1 MASNWQ
7 ETYEKLKKR
16 KKALPKKPTS
26 STKKKD
32 DEDDKWFKSGAFDDG
47 YQIGDITK
55 TILGTAGD
63 VAVGAVKGIGNLAE
77 GVLDLGTYAASE
89 VADLF
94 GNEEAAERI
103 KKQGQ
108 KTLVNDWLE
117 PLENKVDKNSL
128 LGGRADNITQGL
140 GYVGGILLTGG
151 LGAGAGLGKVGTTA
165 LTTGLTGVSSMG
177 SGMSEAYQ
185 GGATDKE
192 AATFGA
198 IAGLA
203 EAGTELLFGGLGK
216 AVNAKGLNVGL
227 SSADDMLAKKI
238 SSKFSNQIA
247 KNFAE
252 YGVKAGA
259 EGLEEVMS
267 GFIQGVGKY
276 YTYQTEQDGFNLKQI
291 IKDENLLDQFIAGAV
306 TSGIAQSG
314 IVPGMKNGSLIE
326 ANKTGRDFVTGYT
339 QNEQA
344 VIDAEIAARTE
355 GKQLTKKQK
364 SKIEAEV
371 IEDFEKGYI
380 STDTIESTL
389 GGDTYNSLKSLR
401 DNKTNLETQIK
412 ELENKPNAEITV
424 KEMEQLKALREELKT
439 VDTNTLESKL
449 QAEMGQKIQS
459 DAYLQRS
466 YQEKAKRS
474 QEFTYETTEKD
485 SQYRKGVMESTKGK
499 LNDTTRSHE
508 TAEALV
514 KLSEDRQMQYK
525 FTNNAELRELGL
537 VPEGKTANGLYV
549 VDKDGSREIL
559 VNTDS
564 KKYIEA
570 VLVHETAHDFQTTS
584 PETYTKLQDIT
595 REFAEAQ
602 NEYSRIYSEVA
613 GMYKNVEG
621 VDINEEV
628 TSRLLEDYLGNKD
641 FINSLTTKEPSIVKK
656 IIDEIK
662 YLVKKF
668 TAGSPEARK
677 LVELQHDLE
686 KTYREAYKQTKATE
700 TTEGTKY
707 SLDNQGRELS
717 KGQIEYF
724 KDSKIRDEEG
734 NLLTLYHTTDADFN
748 EFDVNKFGL
757 NTGGKIKGIYLTDK
771 VLGNYGDK
779 VIESYVNI
787 TNPVTIDSKNITKEQ
802 FAELLKGKVS
812 ESNIEGAWRYYQ
824 NANDLNILYA
834 IQEQYRRNRN
844 YQNNQEFYDNVK
856 RITGYDGLIYSGQQY
871 YANGMVSYVAFNSN
885 QVKKV
890 DNKNPTKNPDT
901 RYSLSDNQGREL
913 SEQQIEYFKNSKVR
927 DEEGR
932 LLEVYHGTKTKG
944 INIFNYD
951 PNRQTGTDFGKAYYF
966 TTDYI
971 KAKGYQYDADAD
983 PRVKEH
989 QSQER
994 AARKK
999 MVDAGFTEKAR
1010 NEYVEWLD
1018 THSIIDIIDN
1028 EQDIIKRVD
1037 EIGGETKKLY
1047 LNLTN
1052 PLEVDANGEYYHK
1065 VYPEYFKTARAN
1077 GNDGIIVK
1085 NVIDNPRGEHRPID
1099 VYIAFNENQI
1109 KNVDNLNPTT
1119 DKDIRYSLSEDGKLV
1134 DNKGNDITLEASD
1147 TGTHG
1152 TLMAIH
1158 NLSVEKL
1165 RGILELGGFPVPSIA
1180 ITNPD
1185 IVNHNQFG
1193 NISVLFDKNTIDPLD
1208 RRNEV
1213 YDRDV
1218 WSPTFPQ
1225 VDYEL
1230 NDDAID
1236 TVAKNLGIEDW
1247 KMKDYA
1253 EDNSKIE
1260 YLVDRLIRDE
1270 AVITKYIIDN
1280 ELDYEIAYKESKLKR
1295 SYHGNEDV
1303 QKWINDNDIT
1313 LDKLAKN
1320 KDLRNKYLDI
1330 IQIDKDGELYKT
1342 LENSLEWYGDDGI
1355 KNPWLK
1361 SLENDLKVIK
1371 GEMKLQPE
1379 IDEWKTEKNKKDV
1392 AIKNGIEEYLK
1403 EQVKAIYGEK
1413 GIRNDKE
1420 YLTPSGNRRSFWQLH
1435 DEYNLEN
1442 IVDNLTSQDTKG
1454 SQQGFGTG
1462 FGHIQSQMANRFNSI
1477 EDIKNAENRLVDM
1490 SETNE
1495 KLVEI
1500 RTKLEQDLDVLADK
1514 SGSDWGGLDLASELV
1529 ADFAK
1534 GKHDIASF
1542 RKLLKNYYQTF
1553 NGVTD
1558 TDIQNIIDDLQT
1570 LKEIPTD
1577 YFEAKPQR
1585 AVGLNEA
1592 QAIVIPNN
1600 VDAEFKQQ
1608 LQDAGLKYYEY
1619 DPTIE
1624 GDRQRVINQFDDLK
1638 FSLSNESDI
1647 APTSTRNQTAAQD
1660 IRLQVEEAIA
1670 PLQEEI
1676 TQLKQ
1681 ELQNITDI
1689 DYAPAPQEVVE
1700 AQDRE
1705 AFNTLDDADSPQ
1717 QVEDFAPIGEQVT
1730 PTDSL
1735 FDTRDYEEVGSKK
1748 VNAYQYDNPEVR
1760 PYFQT
1765 AAREMLTD
1773 LQNSTRGERFI
1784 IGDNTQLGDND
1795 YYYSGTKRATTEDIA
1810 ELLDGMDGKYKYTY
1824 ADIEKGLRAIIEDNG
1839 AENNAVSKRIE
1850 FYLDK
1855 RLREGYTDIDGYEIP
1870 ADTEYL
1876 DMLRAKGITDYY
1888 NNIPLGE
1895 APVSNVNKPVDN
1907 VSNNEIAPT
1916 KLKVSE
1922 AIRPAPD
1929 KDTHGHR
1936 LIRVKTD
1943 AELQTETNEEI
1954 AKILT
1959 EEPKVENNRN
1969 KRKWA
1974 ILKANVLDKGIV
1986 FEDVALKHKNRE
1998 LMGKWDYTLTAEARG
2013 QNVIGN
2019 GHYEYDPYSKT
2030 QRQVSKSLN
2039 DIRAEVDNTGLTS
2052 EFYEYIYHKHNVD
2065 RMRLEGRY
2073 EGMENKPVFG
2083 YNVTAEDSQ
2092 QVVNKYES
2100 QHPEF
2105 ITFAQDVYDY
2115 LDADR
2120 QVLVDNGVISQETA
2134 DLWKSMYPHYVPIRR
2149 AGHTG
2154 SSINVPLDTGRT
2166 GVNAPIKKATGGNK
2180 DILPLFDTMASRT
2193 LQTYRATAK
2202 NSFGVELKNT
2212 IGTTINSQATNID
2225 EVIDSVDAQEELLQE
2240 GKNGQK
2246 PTFTVFENGEKVT
2259 FEITEDMYDALKPLD
2274 SSSILSK
2281 TYGLPSNISG
2291 FHRGVLTQYN
2301 PVFMLTNAIKDS
2313 QDILINSQ
2321 HAAKTYAKVPEAT
2334 AQLISKGYW
2343 YQEYMNNGGEHN
2355 SYFDSV
2361 DNTFT
2366 TENKGLKKVLD
2377 LPPLKQIAQMNDFVE
2392 RIPRLAEYIASREAG
2407 RSIEVSMLDAARVTT
2422 NFKAGGNLTKFLNRN
2437 GATFLNASVQGAM
2450 QQVRNI
2456 REANAN
2462 GIRGWANLATKF
2474 AIAGLPAILLNS
2486 LIWDDDE
2493 EYEELSDYVKQN
2505 YYIVSKT
2512 EDGTFIRIPKGRTV
2526 AVIQEGVR
2534 QMQNLATG
2542 DDEADLK
2549 TFLDLFITNL
2559 APNNPIDNN
2568 VLSPIVQ
2575 VAKNETW
2582 YGEDLVPTRLQD
2594 LPAAEQYDESTDSF
2608 SRWLG
2613 EMTNFSPVKI
2623 NYLLDQYTGGVG
2635 DVVLPMMTPEA
2646 KSDADTFG
2654 EQMLAPLK
2662 SKFTANATMNNQN
2675 VADFYDTSEKL
2686 TTEAKKSTATD
2697 EDVLR
2702 NKYINS
2708 VKAEMNELYAE
2719 KREIQNSDLSNSEK
2733 YNRVLEVQKQINELS
2748 KEALNEYK
2756 NVDIY
2761 SNYATAGDRQYR
2773 LTDEGEWQKINDKQ
2787 LEKQDNVTSTLG
2799 ISPNDYWSNKEEY
2812 DYAYENPSKYALAN
2826 AISDYST
2833 FRELS
2838 SELYDIKAD
2847 KDENGKSISGSRK
2860 EKVFDYINNL
2870 DLDFEQKVMLAKLEY
2885 PSYDEYN
2892 YEIIEY
2898 LNNRED
2904 INYEQMVS
2912 ILTELGFTVKKDG
2925 TITWD

>member
-77 GVLDLGTYAASE
+77 GVLDLGTYAASG

-94 GNEEAAERI
+94 GNEEAAEKI
-103 KKQGQ
+103 KRQGQ

-165 LTTGLTGVSSMG
+165 LTTGLTGVSGMG

-216 AVNAKGLNVGL
+216 AVNAKGLSVGL

-326 ANKTGRDFVTGYT
+326 ANKAGRDFVTGYT

-371 IEDFEKGYI
+371 IEDFKKGYI

-412 ELENKPNAEITV
+412 ELESKPNAEITV

-439 VDTNTLESKL
+439 VDTNTLETKL

-641 FINSLTTKEPSIVKK
+641 FINSLTTKEPNIVQK
-656 IIDEIK
+656 IINEIK

-677 LVELQHDLE
+677 LVELQHTLE
-686 KTYREAYKQTKATE
+686 ETYKEAYKQTKATD
-700 TTEGTKY
+700 TKKGTKY

-724 KDSKIRDEEG
+724 KDSKVRDEKG
-734 NLLTLYHTTDADFN
+734 NLLTVYHGTPNGGFNIYDTGMLGNTSGASDTSLGFHLTDNKELGELFSTIVN
-748 EFDVNKFGL
+748 ERIENQAKQEIYEKYGISENEIL
-757 NTGGKIKGIYLTDK
+757 PPEMQKKIKNEIYERAEEIVNQSGEVKEHYIDIKKPLSYFADYGISKQQLADDLVYAATGSYD
-771 VLGNYGDK
+771 
-779 VIESYVNI
+779 IED
-787 TNPVTIDSKNITKEQ
+787 TIDIYDDNMDFLT
-802 FAELLKGKVS
+802 
-812 ESNIEGAWRYYQ
+812 
-824 NANDLNILYA
+824 A
-834 IQEQYRRNRN
+834 IQ
-844 YQNNQEFYDNVK
+844 QNFDNARQEFKYELSRPEAIQ
-856 RITGYDGLIYSGQQY
+856 RIKEMGYDGLILPITDTDKTSIENKKGNEYI
-871 YANGMVSYVAFNSN
+871 VFNS
-885 QVKKV
+885 
-890 DNKNPTKNPDT
+890 
-901 RYSLSDNQGREL
+901 
-913 SEQQIEYFKNSKVR
+913 
-927 DEEGR
+927 
-932 LLEVYHGTKTKG
+932 
-944 INIFNYD
+944 
-951 PNRQTGTDFGKAYYF
+951 
-966 TTDYI
+966 
-971 KAKGYQYDADAD
+971 
-983 PRVKEH
+983 
-989 QSQER
+989 
-994 AARKK
+994 
-999 MVDAGFTEKAR
+999 
-1010 NEYVEWLD
+1010 
-1018 THSIIDIIDN
+1018 
-1028 EQDIIKRVD
+1028 
-1037 EIGGETKKLY
+1037 
-1047 LNLTN
+1047 
-1052 PLEVDANGEYYHK
+1052 
-1065 VYPEYFKTARAN
+1065 
-1077 GNDGIIVK
+1077 
-1085 NVIDNPRGEHRPID
+1085 
-1099 VYIAFNENQI
+1099 NQI

-1119 DKDIRYSLSEDGKLV
+1119 DKDIRYSLSEDSEGNELKPNVIKWAENSKARDSEGHLKV
-1134 DNKGNDITLEASD
+1134 LYHGTATGEFTVFDKSKANPEGDWGAGFYLTDSDFDVETNYEGGGADFDNKVARLAEQIEQEKDIPYEDAEIEAKQQLYKGSYKITSYVKIENPAIVGETYIFDRDTYAKNYNIEDYDSEEDFDYDVDQLISDDIDTAIWAIEREYDFWNGTDEIRNVLWEEAYNGGIEIQHLKDRLNELSLETDEGFVANDVARIIIESLGYDGIIDPTVSTKWNMTMDSD
-1147 TGTHG
+1147 TTHY
-1152 TLMAIH
+1152 IVFKP
-1158 NLSVEKL
+1158 NQIKN
-1165 RGILELGGFPVPSIA
+1165 
-1180 ITNPD
+1180 ITNE
-1185 IVNHNQFG
+1185 N
-1193 NISVLFDKNTIDPLD
+1193 
-1208 RRNEV
+1208 
-1213 YDRDV
+1213 
-1218 WSPTFPQ
+1218 PT
-1225 VDYEL
+1225 E
-1230 NDDAID
+1230 NDDIRYSLSED
-1236 TVAKNLGIEDW
+1236 TQYDYQSLRPKVRGGWTIEKIQKQLKQESSSRASSKEFAKYTDINELMDNIYYHGSISSHDNLKAGSTLPENARTGGYGEEYHSISLSKSRNIASNFASMGQSGTVTPVLLKKGANVIEMPNIEDSIEL
-1247 KMKDYA
+1247 
-1253 EDNSKIE
+1253 EDMLPQLWEQKVDAVKIGDWDIE
-1260 YLVDRLIRDE
+1260 KTGYGEQEI
-1270 AVITKYIIDN
+1270 VILNPRAIATIGKGTTYFKNYGKPKFANLNQQEIID
-1280 ELDYEIAYKESKLKR
+1280 LVK
-1295 SYHGNEDV
+1295 
-1303 QKWINDNDIT
+1303 
-1313 LDKLAKN
+1313 
-1320 KDLRNKYLDI
+1320 KY
-1330 IQIDKDGELYKT
+1330 
-1342 LENSLEWYGDDGI
+1342 N
-1355 KNPWLK
+1355 
-1361 SLENDLKVIK
+1361 
-1371 GEMKLQPE
+1371 
-1379 IDEWKTEKNKKDV
+1379 
-1392 AIKNGIEEYLK
+1392 
-1403 EQVKAIYGEK
+1403 
-1413 GIRNDKE
+1413 
-1420 YLTPSGNRRSFWQLH
+1420 
-1435 DEYNLEN
+1435 
-1442 IVDNLTSQDTKG
+1442 
-1454 SQQGFGTG
+1454 
-1462 FGHIQSQMANRFNSI
+1462 QSS
-1477 EDIKNAENRLVDM
+1477 
-1490 SETNE
+1490 
-1495 KLVEI
+1495 
-1500 RTKLEQDLDVLADK
+1500 
-1514 SGSDWGGLDLASELV
+1514 
-1529 ADFAK
+1529 
-1534 GKHDIASF
+1534 
-1542 RKLLKNYYQTF
+1542 
-1553 NGVTD
+1553 
-1558 TDIQNIIDDLQT
+1558 IDDLEYRIEQ
-1570 LKEIPTD
+1570 LKNREGIFAR
-1577 YFEAKPQR
+1577 YEGR
-1585 AVGLNEA
+1585 
-1592 QAIVIPNN
+1592 
-1600 VDAEFKQQ
+1600 DAEAEQQ
-1608 LQDAGLKYYEY
+1608 LQVYQRQLEEVYRR
-1619 DPTIE
+1619 IE
-1624 GDRQRVINQFDDLK
+1624 QEEKTLFNTDY
-1638 FSLSNESDI
+1638 SLSNESDI

-1689 DYAPAPQEVVE
+1689 DYSPAPQEVVE

-1855 RLREGYTDIDGYEIP
+1855 RLREGYTDIDGYKIP

-1929 KDTHGHR
+1929 KDTRGYR
-1936 LIRVKTD
+1936 LVRVKTD
-1943 AELQTETNEEI
+1943 AEIATETNEEI

-1998 LMGKWDYTLTAEARG
+1998 LMGKWDYTLTSEARG

-2697 EDVLR
+2697 EDILR

-2870 DLDFEQKVMLAKLEY
+2870 DLDFEQRVMLAKLEY
-2885 PSYDEYN
+2885 PSYNEYN

>member
-16 KKALPKKPTS
+16 KKAY

-77 GVLDLGTYAASE
+77 GVLDLGTYAASG

-103 KKQGQ
+103 KKRGQ
-108 KTLVNDWLE
+108 ETLVNDWLE
-117 PLENKVDKNSL
+117 PLENKVDRNSL
-128 LGGRADNITQGL
+128 LGNKADNITQGL

-151 LGAGAGLGKVGTTA
+151 LGAGAGLGTAGTTA
-165 LTTGLTGVSSMG
+165 LTTGLTGISGMG

-216 AVNAKGLNVGL
+216 AVNAKGLSVGL

-291 IKDENLLDQFIAGAV
+291 IEDENLLDQFIAGAV

-314 IVPGMKNGSLIE
+314 VVPGMKNGSLIE
-326 ANKTGRDFVTGYT
+326 ANKAGRDFVTGYT

-412 ELENKPNAEITV
+412 ELESKPNAEITV
-424 KEMEQLKALREELKT
+424 KEMEQLKALREELKK

-602 NEYSRIYSEVA
+602 NEYSRIYSEVT

-668 TAGSPEARK
+668 TAGSPESRK

-707 SLDNQGRELS
+707 SLDNQERELS

-724 KDSKIRDEEG
+724 KDSKVRDEKG
-734 NLLTLYHTTDADFN
+734 NLLTVYHGTPNGGFNIYDTGMLGNTSGASDTSLGFHLTDNKELGELFSTIVN
-748 EFDVNKFGL
+748 ERIENQAKQEIYEKYGISENEIL
-757 NTGGKIKGIYLTDK
+757 PPEMQKKIKNEIYERAEEIVNQSGEVKEHYIDIKKPLSYFADYGISEQQLADDLVYAATGSYD
-771 VLGNYGDK
+771 
-779 VIESYVNI
+779 IED
-787 TNPVTIDSKNITKEQ
+787 TIDIYDDNMDFLT
-802 FAELLKGKVS
+802 
-812 ESNIEGAWRYYQ
+812 
-824 NANDLNILYA
+824 A
-834 IQEQYRRNRN
+834 IQ
-844 YQNNQEFYDNVK
+844 QNFDNARQEFKYELSRPEAIQ
-856 RITGYDGLIYSGQQY
+856 RIKEMGYDGLILPITDTDKTSIENKKGNEYI
-871 YANGMVSYVAFNSN
+871 VFNS
-885 QVKKV
+885 
-890 DNKNPTKNPDT
+890 
-901 RYSLSDNQGREL
+901 
-913 SEQQIEYFKNSKVR
+913 
-927 DEEGR
+927 
-932 LLEVYHGTKTKG
+932 
-944 INIFNYD
+944 
-951 PNRQTGTDFGKAYYF
+951 
-966 TTDYI
+966 
-971 KAKGYQYDADAD
+971 
-983 PRVKEH
+983 
-989 QSQER
+989 
-994 AARKK
+994 
-999 MVDAGFTEKAR
+999 
-1010 NEYVEWLD
+1010 
-1018 THSIIDIIDN
+1018 
-1028 EQDIIKRVD
+1028 
-1037 EIGGETKKLY
+1037 
-1047 LNLTN
+1047 
-1052 PLEVDANGEYYHK
+1052 
-1065 VYPEYFKTARAN
+1065 
-1077 GNDGIIVK
+1077 
-1085 NVIDNPRGEHRPID
+1085 
-1099 VYIAFNENQI
+1099 NQI

-1158 NLSVEKL
+1158 NLSTEKL
-1165 RGILELGGFPVPSIA
+1165 KGILELGGFPVPSIA
-1180 ITNPD
+1180 VTNPNL
-1185 IVNHNQFG
+1185 VNHNQFG
-1193 NISVLFDKNTIDPLD
+1193 NISVLFDKNTIDPSNKY
-1208 RRNEV
+1208 NEV

-1295 SYHGNEDV
+1295 SYHENEDV

-1514 SGSDWGGLDLASELV
+1514 SDSDWGGLDLASELV

-1534 GKHDIASF
+1534 GNHDIASF

-1558 TDIQNIIDDLQT
+1558 TDIQNIIDDLQA
-1570 LKEIPTD
+1570 LREIPTD

-1585 AVGLNEA
+1585 AVGLDEV
-1592 QAIVIPNN
+1592 QAIVIPNTT
-1600 VDAEFKQQ
+1600 DAEFKQQ
-1608 LQDAGLKYYEY
+1608 LQDSGLKYYEY
-1619 DPTIE
+1619 DPNIE

-1689 DYAPAPQEVVE
+1689 DYSPAPQEVVE

-1855 RLREGYTDIDGYEIP
+1855 RLREGYTDIDGYKIP

-1929 KDTHGHR
+1929 KDTHGYR
-1936 LIRVKTD
+1936 LVRVKTD
-1943 AELQTETNEEI
+1943 AEMQTETNEEI

-1998 LMGKWDYTLTAEARG
+1998 LMGKWDYTLTSEARG

-2334 AQLISKGYW
+2334 AQLINKGYW

-2392 RIPRLAEYIASREAG
+2392 KIPRLAEYIASREAG

-2613 EMTNFSPVKI
+2613 KMTNFSPVKI

-2870 DLDFEQKVMLAKLEY
+2870 DLDFEQRVMLAKLEY

>member
-77 GVLDLGTYAASE
+77 GVLDLGTYAASG

-94 GNEEAAERI
+94 GNEEAAEKI
-103 KKQGQ
+103 KKRGQ
-108 KTLVNDWLE
+108 ETLVNDWLE

-128 LGGRADNITQGL
+128 LGGKADNITQGL

-151 LGAGAGLGKVGTTA
+151 LGAGAGLGTAGTTA
-165 LTTGLTGVSSMG
+165 LTTGLTGISGMG

-192 AATFGA
+192 AVTFGA

-216 AVNAKGLNVGL
+216 AVNAKGLSVGL

-291 IKDENLLDQFIAGAV
+291 IEDENLLDQFIAGAV

-314 IVPGMKNGSLIE
+314 VVPGMKNGSLIE
-326 ANKTGRDFVTGYT
+326 ANKAGRDFVTGYT

-412 ELENKPNAEITV
+412 ELESKPNAEITV

-439 VDTNTLESKL
+439 VDTNTLETKL

-549 VDKDGSREIL
+549 IDKDGSREIL

-613 GMYKNVEG
+613 GMYKNVDG

-641 FINSLTTKEPSIVKK
+641 FINSLTTKEPNIVQK
-656 IIDEIK
+656 IINEIK

-771 VLGNYGDK
+771 ALGVYGDK

-871 YANGMVSYVAFNSN
+871 YTNGMVSYVAFNSN
-885 QVKKV
+885 QVKRV
-890 DNKNPTKNPDT
+890 DNQNPTKNPDV
-901 RYSLSDNQGREL
+901 RYSLSNQDNQGRTL
-913 SEQQIEYFKNSKVR
+913 SKEQIEYFKNSKVR
-927 DEEGR
+927 DEKGN
-932 LLEVYHGTKTKG
+932 LLTVYHGTPNGGFNIYDRGMLGNTSGASDTSLGFHLTDNKELGELFSTIVNERIENQAKQEIYEKYG
-944 INIFNYD
+944 ISENEIL
-951 PNRQTGTDFGKAYYF
+951 PPEMQKK
-966 TTDYI
+966 I
-971 KAKGYQYDADAD
+971 KNEIYERAEEIVNQSGE
-983 PRVKEH
+983 VKEH
-989 QSQER
+989 YIDIKKPLSYFADYGISEQQLADDLVYAATGSYDIEDTIDIYDDNMDFLTAIQQNFDNARQEFKYELSR
-994 AARKK
+994 PEAIQRIKEMGYDGLILPITDTDKTSIENKK
-999 MVDAGFTEKAR
+999 G
-1010 NEYVEWLD
+1010 NEY
-1018 THSIIDIIDN
+1018 
-1028 EQDIIKRVD
+1028 
-1037 EIGGETKKLY
+1037 
-1047 LNLTN
+1047 
-1052 PLEVDANGEYYHK
+1052 
-1065 VYPEYFKTARAN
+1065 
-1077 GNDGIIVK
+1077 IV
-1085 NVIDNPRGEHRPID
+1085 
-1099 VYIAFNENQI
+1099 FNSNQI
-1109 KNVDNLNPTT
+1109 KNVDNLNPT
-1119 DKDIRYSLSEDGKLV
+1119 DNPDVRYSLSDNQEERISKLQNEYELLDKTREVTFDERDALREELNKLIRSENYKNASSKFMEMVKSGLSPDEISKTQEYQLMAEEEKIRKKLKEYDVDIKVMTEDMTRLSEMIEKEEKSHRNPKTAVKQAKEFFGLTN
-1134 DNKGNDITLEASD
+1134 DFREAGYLLQDGTLLDFSGRSQGSRTYGRRTLDHREINEIGYDMNEFIELGNIRMKPESSGFELSKPLTKEQKSIIRDYLDTLDDDIMIDITKEGKVLYDSAVYKK
-1147 TGTHG
+1147 GTQ
-1152 TLMAIH
+1152 A
-1158 NLSVEKL
+1158 
-1165 RGILELGGFPVPSIA
+1165 
-1180 ITNPD
+1180 
-1185 IVNHNQFG
+1185 
-1193 NISVLFDKNTIDPLD
+1193 
-1208 RRNEV
+1208 
-1213 YDRDV
+1213 
-1218 WSPTFPQ
+1218 
-1225 VDYEL
+1225 
-1230 NDDAID
+1230 
-1236 TVAKNLGIEDW
+1236 
-1247 KMKDYA
+1247 
-1253 EDNSKIE
+1253 SKIFN
-1260 YLVDRLIRDE
+1260 D
-1270 AVITKYIIDN
+1270 
-1280 ELDYEIAYKESKLKR
+1280 LDY
-1295 SYHGNEDV
+1295 
-1303 QKWINDNDIT
+1303 
-1313 LDKLAKN
+1313 
-1320 KDLRNKYLDI
+1320 
-1330 IQIDKDGELYKT
+1330 
-1342 LENSLEWYGDDGI
+1342 
-1355 KNPWLK
+1355 
-1361 SLENDLKVIK
+1361 
-1371 GEMKLQPE
+1371 
-1379 IDEWKTEKNKKDV
+1379 
-1392 AIKNGIEEYLK
+1392 
-1403 EQVKAIYGEK
+1403 
-1413 GIRNDKE
+1413 
-1420 YLTPSGNRRSFWQLH
+1420 
-1435 DEYNLEN
+1435 
-1442 IVDNLTSQDTKG
+1442 
-1454 SQQGFGTG
+1454 
-1462 FGHIQSQMANRFNSI
+1462 
-1477 EDIKNAENRLVDM
+1477 
-1490 SETNE
+1490 
-1495 KLVEI
+1495 
-1500 RTKLEQDLDVLADK
+1500 
-1514 SGSDWGGLDLASELV
+1514 
-1529 ADFAK
+1529 
-1534 GKHDIASF
+1534 
-1542 RKLLKNYYQTF
+1542 
-1553 NGVTD
+1553 
-1558 TDIQNIIDDLQT
+1558 
-1570 LKEIPTD
+1570 
-1577 YFEAKPQR
+1577 YFENGKFPKQS
-1585 AVGLNEA
+1585 EFA
-1592 QAIVIPNN
+1592 Q
-1600 VDAEFKQQ
+1600 FR
-1608 LQDAGLKYYEY
+1608 Y
-1619 DPTIE
+1619 
-1624 GDRQRVINQFDDLK
+1624 
-1638 FSLSNESDI
+1638 SLSKETDI

-1660 IRLQVEEAIA
+1660 IRLEEIA
-1670 PLQEEI
+1670 PVEKSPLLAEKSPLA
-1676 TQLKQ
+1676 TV
-1681 ELQNITDI
+1681 QNTTDI
-1689 DYAPAPQEVVE
+1689 DYAPATQEVVE
-1700 AQDRE
+1700 QQSRE

-1735 FDTRDYEEVGSKK
+1735 FDTRDYEEVGNKK

-1929 KDTHGHR
+1929 KDTHGYR
-1936 LIRVKTD
+1936 LVRVKTD
-1943 AELQTETNEEI
+1943 AEMQAETNEEI

-1998 LMGKWDYTLTAEARG
+1998 LMGKWDYTLTSEARG

-2377 LPPLKQIAQMNDFVE
+2377 LPPLKQIAQMNNFVE

-2623 NYLLDQYTGGVG
+2623 NYLLDQYTGGIG

-2826 AISDYST
+2826 AISDYYT

-2870 DLDFEQKVMLAKLEY
+2870 DLDFEQRVMLAKLEY
-2885 PSYDEYN
+2885 PSYNEYN

-2925 TITWD
+2925 TIVWD

>member
-16 KKALPKKPTS
+16 KKALPKKSTS

-77 GVLDLGTYAASE
+77 GVLDLGTYAASG

-94 GNEEAAERI
+94 GNEEAAEKI
-103 KKQGQ
+103 KKRGQ
-108 KTLVNDWLE
+108 ETLVNDWLE
-117 PLENKVDKNSL
+117 PLENKVDRNSL
-128 LGGRADNITQGL
+128 LGNKADNITQGL

-151 LGAGAGLGKVGTTA
+151 LGAGAGLGTAGTTA
-165 LTTGLTGVSSMG
+165 LTTGLTGISGMG

-216 AVNAKGLNVGL
+216 AVNATGLSVGL

-291 IKDENLLDQFIAGAV
+291 IEDENLLDQFIAGAV

-314 IVPGMKNGSLIE
+314 VVPGMKNGSLIE
-326 ANKTGRDFVTGYT
+326 ANKAGRDFVTGYT

-412 ELENKPNAEITV
+412 ELESKPNAEITV

-525 FTNNAELRELGL
+525 FTNNAELRKLGL
-537 VPEGKTANGLYV
+537 VPEDKTANGLYV

-613 GMYKNVEG
+613 GMYKNFEG

-656 IIDEIK
+656 IINEIK

-677 LVELQHDLE
+677 LVELQHGLE

-724 KDSKIRDEEG
+724 KDSKVRDEKG
-734 NLLTLYHTTDADFN
+734 NLLTVYHGTPNGGFNIYDTGMLGNTSGASDTSLGFHLTDNKELGELFSTIVN
-748 EFDVNKFGL
+748 ERIENQAKQEIYKKYGISENEIL
-757 NTGGKIKGIYLTDK
+757 PPEMQKKIKNEIYERAEEIVNQSGEVKEHYIDIKKPLSYFADYGISEQQLADDLVYAATGSYD
-771 VLGNYGDK
+771 
-779 VIESYVNI
+779 IED
-787 TNPVTIDSKNITKEQ
+787 TIDIYDDNMDFLT
-802 FAELLKGKVS
+802 
-812 ESNIEGAWRYYQ
+812 
-824 NANDLNILYA
+824 A
-834 IQEQYRRNRN
+834 IQ
-844 YQNNQEFYDNVK
+844 QNFDNARQEFKYELSRPEAIQ
-856 RITGYDGLIYSGQQY
+856 RIKEMGYDGLILPITDTDKTSIENKKGNEYI
-871 YANGMVSYVAFNSN
+871 VFNS
-885 QVKKV
+885 
-890 DNKNPTKNPDT
+890 
-901 RYSLSDNQGREL
+901 
-913 SEQQIEYFKNSKVR
+913 
-927 DEEGR
+927 
-932 LLEVYHGTKTKG
+932 
-944 INIFNYD
+944 
-951 PNRQTGTDFGKAYYF
+951 
-966 TTDYI
+966 
-971 KAKGYQYDADAD
+971 
-983 PRVKEH
+983 
-989 QSQER
+989 
-994 AARKK
+994 
-999 MVDAGFTEKAR
+999 
-1010 NEYVEWLD
+1010 
-1018 THSIIDIIDN
+1018 
-1028 EQDIIKRVD
+1028 
-1037 EIGGETKKLY
+1037 
-1047 LNLTN
+1047 
-1052 PLEVDANGEYYHK
+1052 
-1065 VYPEYFKTARAN
+1065 
-1077 GNDGIIVK
+1077 
-1085 NVIDNPRGEHRPID
+1085 
-1099 VYIAFNENQI
+1099 NQI

-1152 TLMAIH
+1152 NLLAIH
-1158 NLSVEKL
+1158 GLSATNLKNVL
-1165 RGILELGGFPVPSIA
+1165 ALGGFPVPSIG
-1180 ITNPD
+1180 ITQSNNASV
-1185 IVNHNQFG
+1185 IEEFG
-1193 NISVLFDKNTIDPLD
+1193 GSEGITVVFDKSTIDPKTKT
-1208 RRNEV
+1208 NEV
-1213 YDRDV
+1213 YSNDV
-1218 WSPTFPQ
+1218 YSKTIPQAYQRVDNKALKKVINEFSPYESEYGSLNKHDYSKSSLESIVDDLSYSSAVKAKFLDDSGYGIEKVYKDWKSRIWELSPETLEEFNNNHPELKDISYYDIPSDEIVSRYGKDVKEAIIKDWQRKNVPQ
-1225 VDYEL
+1225 
-1230 NDDAID
+1230 DAID
-1236 TVAKNLGIEDW
+1236 IMFSDKEMSFRDVDQFFSDRNDFNHYYNGKKEIDMYATRDNIDKAVKEHQEEFNQWLTNKFESLYGEKYFENEKGRKYDFTLENLTSYMKKGNTKAQQKGMFDTFGVGQAKASASRKFKTLDQIRTESQN
-1247 KMKDYA
+1247 
-1253 EDNSKIE
+1253 
-1260 YLVDRLIRDE
+1260 LVDAETYNERRNAFEEIDDDVRTEIGNERISNGEGVFEVYSDYYMALAE
-1270 AVITKYIIDN
+1270 AVTKN
-1280 ELDYEIAYKESKLKR
+1280 VTSEQAL
-1295 SYHGNEDV
+1295 
-1303 QKWINDNDIT
+1303 NDNWF
-1313 LDKLAKN
+1313 KN
-1320 KDLRNKYLDI
+1320 VTKE
-1330 IQIDKDGELYKT
+1330 QIDKFD
-1342 LENSLEWYGDDGI
+1342 I
-1355 KNPWLK
+1355 
-1361 SLENDLKVIK
+1361 V
-1371 GEMKLQPE
+1371 
-1379 IDEWKTEKNKKDV
+1379 
-1392 AIKNGIEEYLK
+1392 K
-1403 EQVKAIYGEK
+1403 EQLKK
-1413 GIRNDKE
+1413 F
-1420 YLTPSGNRRSFWQLH
+1420 P
-1435 DEYNLEN
+1435 
-1442 IVDNLTSQDTKG
+1442 
-1454 SQQGFGTG
+1454 
-1462 FGHIQSQMANRFNSI
+1462 
-1477 EDIKNAENRLVDM
+1477 
-1490 SETNE
+1490 
-1495 KLVEI
+1495 
-1500 RTKLEQDLDVLADK
+1500 
-1514 SGSDWGGLDLASELV
+1514 
-1529 ADFAK
+1529 AK
-1534 GKHDIASF
+1534 
-1542 RKLLKNYYQTF
+1542 
-1553 NGVTD
+1553 
-1558 TDIQNIIDDLQT
+1558 
-1570 LKEIPTD
+1570 

-1585 AVGLNEA
+1585 TVGLNEIEA
-1592 QAIVIPNN
+1592 LVVPNTL
-1600 VDAEFKQQ
+1600 ETTFKQQ
-1608 LQDAGLKYYEY
+1608 LIDNGYNVIEY
-1619 DPTIE
+1619 DPSIE
-1624 GDRQRVINQFDDLK
+1624 GDRTTKLNELDDLK

-1660 IRLQVEEAIA
+1660 IKLQVEEAIA

-1689 DYAPAPQEVVE
+1689 DYSPAPQEVVE

-1929 KDTHGHR
+1929 KDTHGYR
-1936 LIRVKTD
+1936 LARVKTD
-1943 AELQTETNEEI
+1943 EEIQTETNEEI

-1998 LMGKWDYTLTAEARG
+1998 LMGKWDYTLTSEARG

-2202 NSFGVELKNT
+2202 NSFGIELKNT

-2512 EDGTFIRIPKGRTV
+2512 EDGTFIRIPKGRTI

-2870 DLDFEQKVMLAKLEY
+2870 DLDFEQRVMLAKLVY

>member
-16 KKALPKKPTS
+16 KKAF

-77 GVLDLGTYAASE
+77 GVIDLGTYAASG

-94 GNEEAAERI
+94 GNEEVAERI

-108 KTLVNDWLE
+108 ETLVNDWLE
-117 PLENKVDKNSL
+117 PLENKVDRNSL
-128 LGGRADNITQGL
+128 LGNKADNITQGL

-151 LGAGAGLGKVGTTA
+151 LGAGAGLGTAGTTA
-165 LTTGLTGVSSMG
+165 LTTGLTGISGMG

-192 AATFGA
+192 AVTFGA

-216 AVNAKGLNVGL
+216 AVNAKGLSVGL

-291 IKDENLLDQFIAGAV
+291 IEDENLLDQFIAGAV

-314 IVPGMKNGSLIE
+314 VVPGMKNGSLIE
-326 ANKTGRDFVTGYT
+326 ANKAGRDFVTGYT

-355 GKQLTKKQK
+355 GKKLTKKQK

-412 ELENKPNAEITV
+412 KLESKPNAEITV

-439 VDTNTLESKL
+439 VNTNTLETKL

-656 IIDEIK
+656 IIDEVK

-677 LVELQHDLE
+677 LLELQHDLE

-707 SLDNQGRELS
+707 SVSDANFSKSKVTDDKGNLLTLYHGTNGNFDTFENVKTEPGYWFTEDKEYASEHGKNLMEVNLNLTNPLDINTIEGEDILWDTAREVYGKQQVTEKEVLSNKVRDRLIELGYDGMIWEHSGKNTYIAFEPSQIRKINVKYSLDNQGRELS

-724 KDSKIRDEEG
+724 KDSKVRDEKG
-734 NLLTLYHTTDADFN
+734 NLLTVYHGTPNGGFNIYDTGMLGNTSGASDTSLGFHLTDNKELGELFSTIVN
-748 EFDVNKFGL
+748 ERIENQAKQEIYEKYGISENEIL
-757 NTGGKIKGIYLTDK
+757 PPEMQKKIKNEIYERAEEIVNQSGEVKEHYIDIKKPLSYFADYGISEQQLADDLVYAATGSYD
-771 VLGNYGDK
+771 
-779 VIESYVNI
+779 IED
-787 TNPVTIDSKNITKEQ
+787 TIDIYDDNMDFLT
-802 FAELLKGKVS
+802 
-812 ESNIEGAWRYYQ
+812 
-824 NANDLNILYA
+824 A
-834 IQEQYRRNRN
+834 IQ
-844 YQNNQEFYDNVK
+844 QNFDNARQEFKYELSRPEAIQ
-856 RITGYDGLIYSGQQY
+856 RIKEMGYDGLILPITDTDKTSIENKKGNEYI
-871 YANGMVSYVAFNSN
+871 VFNS
-885 QVKKV
+885 
-890 DNKNPTKNPDT
+890 
-901 RYSLSDNQGREL
+901 
-913 SEQQIEYFKNSKVR
+913 
-927 DEEGR
+927 
-932 LLEVYHGTKTKG
+932 
-944 INIFNYD
+944 
-951 PNRQTGTDFGKAYYF
+951 
-966 TTDYI
+966 
-971 KAKGYQYDADAD
+971 
-983 PRVKEH
+983 
-989 QSQER
+989 
-994 AARKK
+994 
-999 MVDAGFTEKAR
+999 
-1010 NEYVEWLD
+1010 
-1018 THSIIDIIDN
+1018 
-1028 EQDIIKRVD
+1028 
-1037 EIGGETKKLY
+1037 
-1047 LNLTN
+1047 
-1052 PLEVDANGEYYHK
+1052 
-1065 VYPEYFKTARAN
+1065 
-1077 GNDGIIVK
+1077 
-1085 NVIDNPRGEHRPID
+1085 
-1099 VYIAFNENQI
+1099 NQI
-1109 KNVDNLNPTT
+1109 KNVDNLNPT
-1119 DKDIRYSLSEDGKLV
+1119 DNPDVRYSLSDNQEERISKLQNEYELLDKTREVTFDERDALREELNKLIRSENYKNASSKFMEMVKSGLSPDEISKTQEYQLMAEEEKIRKKLKEYDVDIKVMTEDMTRISEMIEKEEKSHRNPKTAVKQAKEFFGLTN
-1134 DNKGNDITLEASD
+1134 DFREAGYLLQDGTLLDFSGRSQGSRTYGRRTLDHREINEIGYDMNEFIELGNIRMKPESSGFELSKPLTKEQKSIIRDYLDTLDDDIMIDITKEGKVLYDSAVYKK
-1147 TGTHG
+1147 GTQ
-1152 TLMAIH
+1152 A
-1158 NLSVEKL
+1158 
-1165 RGILELGGFPVPSIA
+1165 
-1180 ITNPD
+1180 
-1185 IVNHNQFG
+1185 
-1193 NISVLFDKNTIDPLD
+1193 
-1208 RRNEV
+1208 
-1213 YDRDV
+1213 
-1218 WSPTFPQ
+1218 
-1225 VDYEL
+1225 
-1230 NDDAID
+1230 
-1236 TVAKNLGIEDW
+1236 
-1247 KMKDYA
+1247 
-1253 EDNSKIE
+1253 SKIFN
-1260 YLVDRLIRDE
+1260 D
-1270 AVITKYIIDN
+1270 
-1280 ELDYEIAYKESKLKR
+1280 LDY
-1295 SYHGNEDV
+1295 
-1303 QKWINDNDIT
+1303 
-1313 LDKLAKN
+1313 
-1320 KDLRNKYLDI
+1320 
-1330 IQIDKDGELYKT
+1330 
-1342 LENSLEWYGDDGI
+1342 
-1355 KNPWLK
+1355 
-1361 SLENDLKVIK
+1361 
-1371 GEMKLQPE
+1371 
-1379 IDEWKTEKNKKDV
+1379 
-1392 AIKNGIEEYLK
+1392 
-1403 EQVKAIYGEK
+1403 
-1413 GIRNDKE
+1413 
-1420 YLTPSGNRRSFWQLH
+1420 
-1435 DEYNLEN
+1435 
-1442 IVDNLTSQDTKG
+1442 
-1454 SQQGFGTG
+1454 
-1462 FGHIQSQMANRFNSI
+1462 
-1477 EDIKNAENRLVDM
+1477 
-1490 SETNE
+1490 
-1495 KLVEI
+1495 
-1500 RTKLEQDLDVLADK
+1500 
-1514 SGSDWGGLDLASELV
+1514 
-1529 ADFAK
+1529 
-1534 GKHDIASF
+1534 
-1542 RKLLKNYYQTF
+1542 
-1553 NGVTD
+1553 
-1558 TDIQNIIDDLQT
+1558 
-1570 LKEIPTD
+1570 
-1577 YFEAKPQR
+1577 YFENGKFPKQS
-1585 AVGLNEA
+1585 EFA
-1592 QAIVIPNN
+1592 Q
-1600 VDAEFKQQ
+1600 FR
-1608 LQDAGLKYYEY
+1608 Y
-1619 DPTIE
+1619 
-1624 GDRQRVINQFDDLK
+1624 
-1638 FSLSNESDI
+1638 SLSKETDI
-1647 APTSTRNQTAAQD
+1647 APTSTPNQTAAQD
-1660 IRLQVEEAIA
+1660 IRLQVEESIA

-1689 DYAPAPQEVVE
+1689 DYSPAPQEVVE

-1810 ELLDGMDGKYKYTY
+1810 ELLDGMGGKYKYTY

-1929 KDTHGHR
+1929 KDTHGYR
-1936 LIRVKTD
+1936 LVRVKTD
-1943 AELQTETNEEI
+1943 AEMQTETNEEI

-1998 LMGKWDYTLTAEARG
+1998 LMGKWDYTLTSEARG

-2377 LPPLKQIAQMNDFVE
+2377 LPPLKQIAQMNNFVE

-2474 AIAGLPAILLNS
+2474 AIAGLPAILLNA

-2870 DLDFEQKVMLAKLEY
+2870 DLDFEQRVMLAKLEY

>member
-16 KKALPKKPTS
+16 KKAF

-77 GVLDLGTYAASE
+77 GVLDLGTYAASG

-103 KKQGQ
+103 KKRGQ
-108 KTLVNDWLE
+108 ETLVNDWLE
-117 PLENKVDKNSL
+117 PLENKVDRNSL
-128 LGGRADNITQGL
+128 LGNKADNITQGL

-151 LGAGAGLGKVGTTA
+151 LGAGAGLGTVGTTA
-165 LTTGLTGVSSMG
+165 LTTGLTGVSGMG

-203 EAGTELLFGGLGK
+203 EAGTELIFGGLGK
-216 AVNAKGLNVGL
+216 AVNATGLSVGL

-291 IKDENLLDQFIAGAV
+291 IEDENLLDQFIAGAV

-326 ANKTGRDFVTGYT
+326 ANKTGKDFVTGYT

-412 ELENKPNAEITV
+412 ELESKPNAEITV

-474 QEFTYETTEKD
+474 KEFTYETTEKD

-613 GMYKNVEG
+613 GMYKNAEG

-641 FINSLTTKEPSIVKK
+641 FINNLTTKEPSIVKK
-656 IIDEIK
+656 IIDEVK

-724 KDSKIRDEEG
+724 KDSKVRDEKG
-734 NLLTLYHTTDADFN
+734 NLLTVYHGTPNGGFNIYDTGMLGNTSGASDTSLGFHLTDNKELGELFSTIVN
-748 EFDVNKFGL
+748 ERIENQAKQEIYEKYGISENEIL
-757 NTGGKIKGIYLTDK
+757 PPEMQKKIKNEIYERAEEIVNQSGEVKEHYIDIKKPLSYFADYGISKQQLADDLVYAATGSYD
-771 VLGNYGDK
+771 
-779 VIESYVNI
+779 IED
-787 TNPVTIDSKNITKEQ
+787 TIDIYDDNMDFLT
-802 FAELLKGKVS
+802 
-812 ESNIEGAWRYYQ
+812 
-824 NANDLNILYA
+824 A
-834 IQEQYRRNRN
+834 IQ
-844 YQNNQEFYDNVK
+844 QNFDNARQEFKYELSRPEAIQ
-856 RITGYDGLIYSGQQY
+856 RIKEMGYDGLILPITDTDKTSIENKKGNEYI
-871 YANGMVSYVAFNSN
+871 VFNS
-885 QVKKV
+885 
-890 DNKNPTKNPDT
+890 
-901 RYSLSDNQGREL
+901 
-913 SEQQIEYFKNSKVR
+913 
-927 DEEGR
+927 
-932 LLEVYHGTKTKG
+932 
-944 INIFNYD
+944 
-951 PNRQTGTDFGKAYYF
+951 
-966 TTDYI
+966 
-971 KAKGYQYDADAD
+971 
-983 PRVKEH
+983 
-989 QSQER
+989 
-994 AARKK
+994 
-999 MVDAGFTEKAR
+999 
-1010 NEYVEWLD
+1010 
-1018 THSIIDIIDN
+1018 
-1028 EQDIIKRVD
+1028 
-1037 EIGGETKKLY
+1037 
-1047 LNLTN
+1047 
-1052 PLEVDANGEYYHK
+1052 
-1065 VYPEYFKTARAN
+1065 
-1077 GNDGIIVK
+1077 
-1085 NVIDNPRGEHRPID
+1085 
-1099 VYIAFNENQI
+1099 NQI

-1236 TVAKNLGIEDW
+1236 TVAENLGIEDW

-1342 LENSLEWYGDDGI
+1342 LENSLEWYGGDGI

-1514 SGSDWGGLDLASELV
+1514 SDSDWGGLDLASELV

-1534 GKHDIASF
+1534 GNHDIASF

-1553 NGVTD
+1553 GGVTD
-1558 TDIQNIIDDLQT
+1558 TDIQNIIDDLKI

-1585 AVGLNEA
+1585 AVGLDEV
-1592 QAIVIPNN
+1592 QAIVVPNTT
-1600 VDAEFKQQ
+1600 DTEFKQQ

-1689 DYAPAPQEVVE
+1689 DYSPAPQEVVE

-1929 KDTHGHR
+1929 KDTHGYR
-1936 LIRVKTD
+1936 LVRVKTD
-1943 AELQTETNEEI
+1943 AEMQTETNEEI

-1998 LMGKWDYTLTAEARG
+1998 LMGKWDYTLTSEARG

-2377 LPPLKQIAQMNDFVE
+2377 LPPLKQIAQMNNFVE

-2870 DLDFEQKVMLAKLEY
+2870 DLDFEQRVMLAKLEY

>member
-16 KKALPKKPTS
+16 KEALDAISRNDIVSTLPKKSSVSTT

-32 DEDDKWFKSGAFDDG
+32 EEERTWFDTGLFDDG
-47 YQIGDITK
+47 YDMWDITK
-55 TILGTAGD
+55 TILGTTQD
-63 VAVGAVKGIGNLAE
+63 VKENLTKGVARIG
-77 GVLDLGTYAASE
+77 
-89 VADLF
+89 
-94 GNEEAAERI
+94 
-103 KKQGQ
+103 
-108 KTLVNDWLE
+108 
-117 PLENKVDKNSL
+117 
-128 LGGRADNITQGL
+128 
-140 GYVGGILLTGG
+140 
-151 LGAGAGLGKVGTTA
+151 
-165 LTTGLTGVSSMG
+165 
-177 SGMSEAYQ
+177 
-185 GGATDKE
+185 
-192 AATFGA
+192 
-198 IAGLA
+198 
-203 EAGTELLFGGLGK
+203 
-216 AVNAKGLNVGL
+216 
-227 SSADDMLAKKI
+227 
-238 SSKFSNQIA
+238 
-247 KNFAE
+247 
-252 YGVKAGA
+252 
-259 EGLEEVMS
+259 EGLVDT
-267 GFIQGVGKY
+267 GAFLAGGVGKLF
-276 YTYQTEQDGFNLKQI
+276 GA
-291 IKDENLLDQFIAGAV
+291 DEFAEDTKKFIARDLVEEKKIGEGLSTTVSPSGHFFNIADTLLNKGEDVSVFGDKSDSLIQSAGQLAGTIGLQAVGVPWWATTGVTSFGGETQQAFQQDATYGEAGVSGLVSAAAEVLTEKLSGGISFGGKTLDDFILKPLTDKIANKTARTLINLGTDAAGEGFEELLTEVISNVGQKLTYEDDKTWGEMLTSEEAMDSYLEAIIGGAV
-306 TSGIAQSG
+306 LGGGFGTVRA
-314 IVPGMKNGSLIE
+314 
-326 ANKTGRDFVTGYT
+326 ANSIKTGRDYKTGLT
-339 QNEQA
+339 DNEQS
-344 VIDAEIAARTE
+344 VINSEIAKRTE
-355 GKQLTKKQK
+355 GKELTSKQK
-364 SKIEAEV
+364 KKIEAEV
-371 IEDFEKGYI
+371 REDLEKGYI

-389 GGDTYNSLKSLR
+389 GGDTYNTLKSTR

-424 KEMEQLKALREELKT
+424 GEMERLHSLREQLEAI
-439 VDTNTLESKL
+439 DTNTLETQL
-449 QAEMGQKIQS
+449 QSEIGTKIKS
-459 DAYLQRS
+459 DGYLQRS

-474 QEFTYETTEKD
+474 QEFTYEATEKD

-525 FTNNAELRELGL
+525 FTNNAELTKLGL

-584 PETYTKLQDIT
+584 PETYSRLQDIT

-602 NEYSRIYSEVA
+602 NEYSRVYSEVA

-621 VDINEEV
+621 VNIEEEV

-641 FINSLTTKEPSIVKK
+641 FISNLSTKEPTVVRK

-677 LVELQHDLE
+677 LVELQHKLE
-686 KTYREAYKQTKATE
+686 ETYKEAYKQTKATE

-707 SLDNQGRELS
+707 SLTDNSGRKLTKE
-717 KGQIEYF
+717 QQEYF
-724 KDSKIRDEEG
+724 KDSKARDDDG
-734 NLLTLYHTTDADFN
+734 SLTTVYHTSPNAGFTVFDGNKGEGYYRFSKYGADIAFFTDNKVMSESYARKQGTDGTYEGYLNLKNPLIVDAEGRNWNRVTTERSQEIIDRYSKLTDIEKDYLMDLASWEDSRLFASTLEDAN
-748 EFDVNKFGL
+748 RDVNTLKKTDMGEDVEALASAYKKLKGTGFKSNVTVDFYDTYMIAQEDFSPEAIEENSIRTLTTNDIVEKALEDGSYDGVIIKNVVDFGPQGGIL
-757 NTGGKIKGIYLTDK
+757 RAERKVGNDYVIFDSNQFKNADNTNPTTDK
-771 VLGNYGDK
+771 D
-779 VIESYVNI
+779 I
-787 TNPVTIDSKNITKEQ
+787 
-802 FAELLKGKVS
+802 
-812 ESNIEGAWRYYQ
+812 
-824 NANDLNILYA
+824 
-834 IQEQYRRNRN
+834 
-844 YQNNQEFYDNVK
+844 
-856 RITGYDGLIYSGQQY
+856 
-871 YANGMVSYVAFNSN
+871 
-885 QVKKV
+885 
-890 DNKNPTKNPDT
+890 
-901 RYSLSDNQGREL
+901 RYSLTDNTGREL
-913 SEQQIEYFKNSKVR
+913 SEQQIEYFKDSKVR

-1109 KNVDNLNPTT
+1109 KNVDNLNPTENP
-1119 DKDIRYSLSEDGKLV
+1119 DIRYSLSEDKKTYDVTDFLSGSNLKEKGMEIPKYIKVGPQKMLYEYDSESDQYNRVLENDNHYWGYKEPLNQYFDYYGGLFDEVEIV
-1134 DNKGNDITLEASD
+1134 DNQNPTDNPDIRYS
-1147 TGTHG
+1147 
-1152 TLMAIH
+1152 
-1158 NLSVEKL
+1158 LSVEDYGMSHRPSTDYGDGSNFEENMPDVFEHPEWYFYGGNDARAKKAYRESFEAL
-1165 RGILELGGFPVPSIA
+1165 KRVRNNPEGEITIYRATIGDTINEGDWITPSKTYAEWHNYSNLDGKGNILELKVKA
-1180 ITNPD
+1180 KD
-1185 IVNHNQFG
+1185 IRFG
-1193 NISVLFDKNTIDPLD
+1193 
-1208 RRNEV
+1208 
-1213 YDRDV
+1213 
-1218 WSPTFPQ
+1218 
-1225 VDYEL
+1225 
-1230 NDDAID
+1230 
-1236 TVAKNLGIEDW
+1236 
-1247 KMKDYA
+1247 
-1253 EDNSKIE
+1253 
-1260 YLVDRLIRDE
+1260 
-1270 AVITKYIIDN
+1270 
-1280 ELDYEIAYKESKLKR
+1280 
-1295 SYHGNEDV
+1295 
-1303 QKWINDNDIT
+1303 
-1313 LDKLAKN
+1313 
-1320 KDLRNKYLDI
+1320 
-1330 IQIDKDGELYKT
+1330 
-1342 LENSLEWYGDDGI
+1342 GDD
-1355 KNPWLK
+1355 
-1361 SLENDLKVIK
+1361 
-1371 GEMKLQPE
+1371 
-1379 IDEWKTEKNKKDV
+1379 
-1392 AIKNGIEEYLK
+1392 
-1403 EQVKAIYGEK
+1403 
-1413 GIRNDKE
+1413 
-1420 YLTPSGNRRSFWQLH
+1420 
-1435 DEYNLEN
+1435 
-1442 IVDNLTSQDTKG
+1442 
-1454 SQQGFGTG
+1454 
-1462 FGHIQSQMANRFNSI
+1462 
-1477 EDIKNAENRLVDM
+1477 
-1490 SETNE
+1490 
-1495 KLVEI
+1495 
-1500 RTKLEQDLDVLADK
+1500 
-1514 SGSDWGGLDLASELV
+1514 
-1529 ADFAK
+1529 
-1534 GKHDIASF
+1534 
-1542 RKLLKNYYQTF
+1542 
-1553 NGVTD
+1553 
-1558 TDIQNIIDDLQT
+1558 
-1570 LKEIPTD
+1570 
-1577 YFEAKPQR
+1577 
-1585 AVGLNEA
+1585 LNEFGYF
-1592 QAIVIPNN
+1592 PNGTEN
-1600 VDAEFKQQ
+1600 
-1608 LQDAGLKYYEY
+1608 
-1619 DPTIE
+1619 
-1624 GDRQRVINQFDDLK
+1624 

-1647 APTSTRNQTAAQD
+1647 TPAPLRNKTTAED
-1660 IRLQVEEAIA
+1660 IRLQEIA
-1670 PLQEEI
+1670 PIKETVQTEQQQAPMN
-1676 TQLKQ
+1676 T
-1681 ELQNITDI
+1681 TDI
-1689 DYAPAPQEVVE
+1689 DYAPAPQELVE
-1700 AQDRE
+1700 QQGRE
-1705 AFNTLDDADSPQ
+1705 EFNTLDDTDMPIE
-1717 QVEDFAPIGEQVT
+1717 VEEIAPTSEKLT

-1760 PYFQT
+1760 PYFQQ

-1773 LQNSTRGERFI
+1773 LDNSTRGERFI

-1810 ELLDGMDGKYKYTY
+1810 ELLDGMGGKYKYTY
-1824 ADIEKGLRAIIEDNG
+1824 AEIRKGLNAIIKDEG

-1870 ADTEYL
+1870 ADEEYL

-1888 NNIPLGE
+1888 NSIPLGE
-1895 APVSNVNKPVDN
+1895 APVSKVNKPVDN
-1907 VSNNEIAPT
+1907 VSNSNIAERIAPIRRGYEIDDNLESALELDKDLKKAKEKLNMMREYNYTENEIAEQIEEIDSLERFVSALIEDGSDQDLKDYNKYLQKERAKLESMEGNMLYALEIEAQREFVKDLESGRSALIEDAMYVPKT
-1916 KLKVSE
+1916 KNIAPLRAE

-1929 KDTHGHR
+1929 KDSHGYR

-1974 ILKANVLDKGIV
+1974 ILKANVLDKGLV
-1986 FEDVALKHKNRE
+1986 FEDVSLKHKNRE
-1998 LMGKWDYTLTAEARG
+1998 LMGKWDYTLTSEARG

-2030 QRQVSKSLN
+2030 TKQVSKSLN

-2092 QVVNKYES
+2092 QVVIKYET

-2154 SSINVPLDTGRT
+2154 NAINVPLDTGRT
-2166 GVNAPIKKATGGNK
+2166 GVNAPIKKATGGNQ
-2180 DILPLFDTMASRT
+2180 DILPLFDTMAQRT
-2193 LQTYRATAK
+2193 LQTHRAAAK

-2225 EVIDSVDAQEELLQE
+2225 EVIDSVEAQEELLQE

-2246 PTFTVFENGEKVT
+2246 PTFTVFEDGEKIT
-2259 FEITEDMYDALKPLD
+2259 FEITQDMYDALKPLSD
-2274 SSSILSK
+2274 SSILSK
-2281 TYGLPSNISG
+2281 TITPLNKMSN
-2291 FHRGVLTQYN
+2291 FHRGLLTQYN
-2301 PVFMLTNAIKDS
+2301 LFFALRNGIKDA

-2321 HAAKTYAKVPEAT
+2321 HSAKTYAKVPEAT
-2334 AQLISKGYW
+2334 AQLVKKGYW
-2343 YQEYMNNGGEHN
+2343 YQEYMLHGGEQN

-2361 DNTFT
+2361 ENTFK
-2366 TENKGLKKVLD
+2366 TENTGIKKILD
-2377 LPPLKQIAQMNDFVE
+2377 LPPLKQIAQLNDFIE
-2392 RIPRLAEYIASREAG
+2392 RVPRLAEYIASREAG
-2407 RSIEVSMLDAARVTT
+2407 RSVEVSMLDAARVTT
-2422 NFKAGGNLTKFLNRN
+2422 NFKAGGNLSMFLNRN
-2437 GATFLNASVQGAM
+2437 GFTFTNAPIQGAM
-2450 QQVRNI
+2450 QQVRNV

-2474 AIAGLPAILLNS
+2474 AIAGLPAMILNS
-2486 LIWDDDE
+2486 LLWDDDD

-2505 YYIVSKT
+2505 YYIVAKN
-2512 EDGTFIRIPKGRTV
+2512 DNGTFIRIPKGRTL
-2526 AVIQEGVR
+2526 AVIQEGFE
-2534 QMQNLATG
+2534 QMKHLVTG

-2549 TFLDLFITNL
+2549 TFIDLFLTNL
-2559 APNNPIDNN
+2559 APNNPVDNN
-2568 VLSPIVQ
+2568 VLSPIKQ
-2575 VAKNETW
+2575 VLNNKTW
-2582 YGEDLVPTRLQD
+2582 YDEDLVPTRLQD

-2613 EMTNFSPVKI
+2613 EKTNISPMKI
-2623 NYLLDQYTGGVG
+2623 NYLLDQYTGVVG
-2635 DVVLPMMTPEA
+2635 DIALPMMTPEA

-2654 EQMLAPLK
+2654 EHLLAPLK
-2662 SKFTANATMNNQN
+2662 STFTTNAVMNNQN
-2675 VADFYDTSEKL
+2675 VTDFYDKSEEL
-2686 TTEAKKSTATD
+2686 TTEAKKSNATD

-2773 LTDEGEWQKINDKQ
+2773 LTDDGEWQKINDKQ
-2787 LEKQDNVTSTLG
+2787 LEKQNNVTSSLG
-2799 ISPNDYWSNKEEY
+2799 ITPNDYWSNKEEY

-2826 AISDYST
+2826 AIADYST
-2833 FRELS
+2833 FRQLS

-2847 KDENGKSISGSRK
+2847 KDESGKSISGSRK

-2870 DLDFEQKVMLAKLEY
+2870 DLDFEQRIMLAKLEY

-2898 LNNRED
+2898 LNNRDD
-2904 INYEQMVS
+2904 ISYEQMVS

-2925 TITWD
+2925 TIVWD

>member
-16 KKALPKKPTS
+16 KKALPKKTTS

-77 GVLDLGTYAASE
+77 GVLDLGTYAASG

-103 KKQGQ
+103 KRRGQ

-216 AVNAKGLNVGL
+216 AVNAKGLSVGL

-291 IKDENLLDQFIAGAV
+291 IEDENLLDQFIAGAV

-314 IVPGMKNGSLIE
+314 VVPGMKNGSLIE
-326 ANKTGRDFVTGYT
+326 ANKAGRDFVTGYT

-412 ELENKPNAEITV
+412 ELESKPNAEITV

-439 VDTNTLESKL
+439 VDTNTLETKL

-602 NEYSRIYSEVA
+602 NEYSKIYSEVA

-641 FINSLTTKEPSIVKK
+641 FINSLTTKEPNIVQK
-656 IIDEIK
+656 IINEIK

-700 TTEGTKY
+700 TTEGTKYSVSDANFSKSKVTDDRGNLLTLYHGTNGNFDTFENVKTEPGYWFTEDKEYASEHGKNLMEVNLNLTNPLDINTIEGEDILWDTAREVYGKQQVTEKEVLSNKVRDRLIELGYDGMIWEHSGKNTYIAFEPSQIRKINVKY

-771 VLGNYGDK
+771 ALGVYGDK

-871 YANGMVSYVAFNSN
+871 YTNGMVSYVAFNSN
-885 QVKKV
+885 QVKRV
-890 DNKNPTKNPDT
+890 DNQNPTKNPDT
-901 RYSLSDNQGREL
+901 RYSLSNQDNQGRTL
-913 SEQQIEYFKNSKVR
+913 SKEQVEYFKDSKVR
-927 DEEGR
+927 DEKGN
-932 LLEVYHGTKTKG
+932 LLTVYHGTPNGGFNIYDRGMLGNTSGASDTSLGFHLTDNKELGELFSTIVNERIENQAKQEIYEKYG
-944 INIFNYD
+944 ISENEIL
-951 PNRQTGTDFGKAYYF
+951 PPEMQKK
-966 TTDYI
+966 I
-971 KAKGYQYDADAD
+971 KNEIYERAEEIVNQSGE
-983 PRVKEH
+983 VKEH
-989 QSQER
+989 YIDIKKPLSYFADYGISEQQLADDLVYAATGSYDIEDTIDIYDDNMDFLKAIQQNFDNARQEFKYELSR
-994 AARKK
+994 PEAIQRIKEMGYDGLILPITDTDKTSIENKK
-999 MVDAGFTEKAR
+999 G
-1010 NEYVEWLD
+1010 NEY
-1018 THSIIDIIDN
+1018 
-1028 EQDIIKRVD
+1028 
-1037 EIGGETKKLY
+1037 
-1047 LNLTN
+1047 
-1052 PLEVDANGEYYHK
+1052 
-1065 VYPEYFKTARAN
+1065 
-1077 GNDGIIVK
+1077 IV
-1085 NVIDNPRGEHRPID
+1085 
-1099 VYIAFNENQI
+1099 FNSNQI

-1119 DKDIRYSLSEDGKLV
+1119 DKDIRYSLSDNQEERISKLQNEYELLDKTREVTFDERDALREELNKLIRSENYKNASSKFMEMVKSGLSPDEISKTQEYQLMAEEEKIRKKLKEYDVDIKVMTEDMTRLSEMIEKEEKSHRNPKTAVKQAKEFFGLTN
-1134 DNKGNDITLEASD
+1134 DFREAGYLLQDGTLLDFSGRSQGSRTYGRRTLDHREINEIGYDMNEFIELGNIRMKPESSGFELSKPLTKEQKSIIRDYLDTLDDDIMIDITKEGKVLYDSAVYKK
-1147 TGTHG
+1147 GTQ
-1152 TLMAIH
+1152 A
-1158 NLSVEKL
+1158 
-1165 RGILELGGFPVPSIA
+1165 
-1180 ITNPD
+1180 
-1185 IVNHNQFG
+1185 
-1193 NISVLFDKNTIDPLD
+1193 
-1208 RRNEV
+1208 
-1213 YDRDV
+1213 
-1218 WSPTFPQ
+1218 
-1225 VDYEL
+1225 
-1230 NDDAID
+1230 
-1236 TVAKNLGIEDW
+1236 
-1247 KMKDYA
+1247 
-1253 EDNSKIE
+1253 SKIFN
-1260 YLVDRLIRDE
+1260 D
-1270 AVITKYIIDN
+1270 
-1280 ELDYEIAYKESKLKR
+1280 LDY
-1295 SYHGNEDV
+1295 
-1303 QKWINDNDIT
+1303 
-1313 LDKLAKN
+1313 
-1320 KDLRNKYLDI
+1320 
-1330 IQIDKDGELYKT
+1330 
-1342 LENSLEWYGDDGI
+1342 
-1355 KNPWLK
+1355 
-1361 SLENDLKVIK
+1361 
-1371 GEMKLQPE
+1371 
-1379 IDEWKTEKNKKDV
+1379 
-1392 AIKNGIEEYLK
+1392 
-1403 EQVKAIYGEK
+1403 
-1413 GIRNDKE
+1413 
-1420 YLTPSGNRRSFWQLH
+1420 
-1435 DEYNLEN
+1435 
-1442 IVDNLTSQDTKG
+1442 
-1454 SQQGFGTG
+1454 
-1462 FGHIQSQMANRFNSI
+1462 
-1477 EDIKNAENRLVDM
+1477 
-1490 SETNE
+1490 
-1495 KLVEI
+1495 
-1500 RTKLEQDLDVLADK
+1500 
-1514 SGSDWGGLDLASELV
+1514 
-1529 ADFAK
+1529 
-1534 GKHDIASF
+1534 
-1542 RKLLKNYYQTF
+1542 
-1553 NGVTD
+1553 
-1558 TDIQNIIDDLQT
+1558 
-1570 LKEIPTD
+1570 
-1577 YFEAKPQR
+1577 YFENGKFPKQS
-1585 AVGLNEA
+1585 EFA
-1592 QAIVIPNN
+1592 Q
-1600 VDAEFKQQ
+1600 FR
-1608 LQDAGLKYYEY
+1608 Y
-1619 DPTIE
+1619 
-1624 GDRQRVINQFDDLK
+1624 
-1638 FSLSNESDI
+1638 SLSKETDI

-1660 IRLQVEEAIA
+1660 IRLEEIA
-1670 PLQEEI
+1670 PVEKSPLLAEKSPLA
-1676 TQLKQ
+1676 TV
-1681 ELQNITDI
+1681 QNTTDI
-1689 DYAPAPQEVVE
+1689 DYAPASQEVAVE
-1700 AQDRE
+1700 QGRE
-1705 AFNTLDDADSPQ
+1705 AFNTLDDSDIPTE
-1717 QVEDFAPIGEQVT
+1717 VEDIAPTSEKLT

-1929 KDTHGHR
+1929 KDTHGYR
-1936 LIRVKTD
+1936 LVRVKTD
-1943 AELQTETNEEI
+1943 AEMQTETNEEI

-1998 LMGKWDYTLTAEARG
+1998 LMGKWDYTLTSEARG

-2039 DIRAEVDNTGLTS
+2039 DIRAEVDNTGLTK

-2065 RMRLEGRY
+2065 RMSLESRAKAKMNQLAQDLVNTTD
-2073 EGMENKPVFG
+2073 ENIKNQIKKQVELLSKQVNKPVFG

-2377 LPPLKQIAQMNDFVE
+2377 LPPLKQIAQMNNFVE

-2870 DLDFEQKVMLAKLEY
+2870 DLDFEQRVMLAKLEY

-2925 TITWD
+2925 TVTWD

>member
-16 KKALPKKPTS
+16 KKAF

-77 GVLDLGTYAASE
+77 GVLDLGTYAASG

-103 KKQGQ
+103 KKRGQ
-108 KTLVNDWLE
+108 ETLVNDWLE
-117 PLENKVDKNSL
+117 PLENKVDRNSL
-128 LGGRADNITQGL
+128 LGNKADNITQGL

-151 LGAGAGLGKVGTTA
+151 LGAGAGLGTVGTTA
-165 LTTGLTGVSSMG
+165 LTTGLTGVSGMG

-203 EAGTELLFGGLGK
+203 EAGTELIFGGLGK
-216 AVNAKGLNVGL
+216 AVNATGLSVGL

-291 IKDENLLDQFIAGAV
+291 IEDENLLDQFIAGAV

-326 ANKTGRDFVTGYT
+326 ANKTGKDFVTGYT

-412 ELENKPNAEITV
+412 ELESKPNAEITV

-474 QEFTYETTEKD
+474 KEFTYETTEKD

-613 GMYKNVEG
+613 GMYKNAEG

-641 FINSLTTKEPSIVKK
+641 FINNLTTKEPSIVKK
-656 IIDEIK
+656 IIDEVK

-724 KDSKIRDEEG
+724 KDSKVRDEKG
-734 NLLTLYHTTDADFN
+734 NLLTVYHGTPNGGFNIYDTGMLGNTSGASDTSLGFHLTDNKELGELFSTIVN
-748 EFDVNKFGL
+748 ERIENQAKQEIYEKYGISENEIL
-757 NTGGKIKGIYLTDK
+757 PPEMQKKIKNEIYERAEEIVNQSGEVKEHYIDIKKPLSYFADYGISKQQLADDLVYAATGSYD
-771 VLGNYGDK
+771 
-779 VIESYVNI
+779 IED
-787 TNPVTIDSKNITKEQ
+787 TIDIYDDNMDFLT
-802 FAELLKGKVS
+802 
-812 ESNIEGAWRYYQ
+812 
-824 NANDLNILYA
+824 A
-834 IQEQYRRNRN
+834 IQ
-844 YQNNQEFYDNVK
+844 QNFDNARQEFKYELSRPEAIQ
-856 RITGYDGLIYSGQQY
+856 RIKEMGYDGLILPITDTDKTSIENKKGNEYI
-871 YANGMVSYVAFNSN
+871 VFNS
-885 QVKKV
+885 
-890 DNKNPTKNPDT
+890 
-901 RYSLSDNQGREL
+901 
-913 SEQQIEYFKNSKVR
+913 
-927 DEEGR
+927 
-932 LLEVYHGTKTKG
+932 
-944 INIFNYD
+944 
-951 PNRQTGTDFGKAYYF
+951 
-966 TTDYI
+966 
-971 KAKGYQYDADAD
+971 
-983 PRVKEH
+983 
-989 QSQER
+989 
-994 AARKK
+994 
-999 MVDAGFTEKAR
+999 
-1010 NEYVEWLD
+1010 
-1018 THSIIDIIDN
+1018 
-1028 EQDIIKRVD
+1028 
-1037 EIGGETKKLY
+1037 
-1047 LNLTN
+1047 
-1052 PLEVDANGEYYHK
+1052 
-1065 VYPEYFKTARAN
+1065 
-1077 GNDGIIVK
+1077 
-1085 NVIDNPRGEHRPID
+1085 
-1099 VYIAFNENQI
+1099 NQI

-1193 NISVLFDKNTIDPLD
+1193 NISVLFDKNTIDSLD

-1236 TVAKNLGIEDW
+1236 TVAENLGIEDW

-1342 LENSLEWYGDDGI
+1342 LENSLEWYGGDGI

-1514 SGSDWGGLDLASELV
+1514 SDSDWGGLDLASELV

-1534 GKHDIASF
+1534 GNHDIASF

-1553 NGVTD
+1553 GGVTD
-1558 TDIQNIIDDLQT
+1558 TDIQNIIDDLKI

-1585 AVGLNEA
+1585 AVGLDEV
-1592 QAIVIPNN
+1592 QAIVVPNTT
-1600 VDAEFKQQ
+1600 DTEFKQQ

-1689 DYAPAPQEVVE
+1689 DYSPAPQEVVE

-1929 KDTHGHR
+1929 KDTHGYR
-1936 LIRVKTD
+1936 LVRVKTD
-1943 AELQTETNEEI
+1943 AEMQTETNEEI

-1998 LMGKWDYTLTAEARG
+1998 LMGKWDYTLTSEARG

-2377 LPPLKQIAQMNDFVE
+2377 LPPLKQIAQMNNFVE

-2870 DLDFEQKVMLAKLEY
+2870 DLDFEQRVMLAKLEY

>member
-77 GVLDLGTYAASE
+77 GVLDLGTYAASG

-94 GNEEAAERI
+94 GNEEAAEKI
-103 KKQGQ
+103 KKRGQ
-108 KTLVNDWLE
+108 ETLVNDWLE

-128 LGGRADNITQGL
+128 LGGKADNITQGL

-151 LGAGAGLGKVGTTA
+151 LGAGAGLGTAGTTA
-165 LTTGLTGVSSMG
+165 LTTGLTGISGMG

-216 AVNAKGLNVGL
+216 AVNAKGLSVGL

-291 IKDENLLDQFIAGAV
+291 IEDENLLDQFIAGAV

-314 IVPGMKNGSLIE
+314 VVPGMKNGSLIE
-326 ANKTGRDFVTGYT
+326 ANKAGRDFVTGYT

-401 DNKTNLETQIK
+401 DKKTNLETQIK
-412 ELENKPNAEITV
+412 ELESKPNAEITV

-449 QAEMGQKIQS
+449 QDEMGQKIQS

-641 FINSLTTKEPSIVKK
+641 FINSLTTKEPNIVQK

-686 KTYREAYKQTKATE
+686 KTYREAYKQTKATNVK
-700 TTEGTKY
+700 EGTTYALTDDLTTIEQLEDRKQSLEKQIEKMQQEGNKDWGVLENEVMAIEDKMDKLSNVKY
-707 SLDNQGRELS
+707 SLDNTGRELS
-717 KGQIEYF
+717 KEQQEYF
-724 KDSKIRDEEG
+724 KDSKARDDDG
-734 NLLTLYHTTDADFN
+734 SLTTVYHTSPNAGFTKFEGHKGEGYYRFSKYGAEIAFFTDNKVMSESYSRKSETSGTYEGYLNLKNPLIVDAEGRNWDRVTREYSQEIADRY
-748 EFDVNKFGL
+748 NK
-757 NTGGKIKGIYLTDK
+757 LTD
-771 VLGNYGDK
+771 
-779 VIESYVNI
+779 IEKDYLMDLASWEDARLFANTLEDANRDINI
-787 TNPVTIDSKNITKEQ
+787 HNKTDMGEDVEALASAYKK
-802 FAELLKGKVS
+802 LKGTGFN
-812 ESNIEGAWRYYQ
+812 SNIQ
-824 NANDLNILYA
+824 VN
-834 IQEQYRRNRN
+834 
-844 YQNNQEFYDNVK
+844 FYDTYEIAQEDFSPEAIKENSLRTLTTNDIVEK
-856 RITGYDGLIYSGQQY
+856 ALEDGSYDGVIVKNVVDFGPQGGILRAERKMG
-871 YANGMVSYVAFNSN
+871 NDYVIFNSN
-885 QVKKV
+885 Q
-890 DNKNPTKNPDT
+890 
-901 RYSLSDNQGREL
+901 
-913 SEQQIEYFKNSKVR
+913 FKN
-927 DEEGR
+927 
-932 LLEVYHGTKTKG
+932 
-944 INIFNYD
+944 
-951 PNRQTGTDFGKAYYF
+951 A
-966 TTDYI
+966 
-971 KAKGYQYDADAD
+971 
-983 PRVKEH
+983 
-989 QSQER
+989 
-994 AARKK
+994 
-999 MVDAGFTEKAR
+999 
-1010 NEYVEWLD
+1010 
-1018 THSIIDIIDN
+1018 
-1028 EQDIIKRVD
+1028 
-1037 EIGGETKKLY
+1037 
-1047 LNLTN
+1047 
-1052 PLEVDANGEYYHK
+1052 
-1065 VYPEYFKTARAN
+1065 
-1077 GNDGIIVK
+1077 
-1085 NVIDNPRGEHRPID
+1085 
-1099 VYIAFNENQI
+1099 
-1109 KNVDNLNPTT
+1109 DNLNPTT

-1134 DNKGNDITLEASD
+1134 DNKGNDITLDTSEA
-1147 TGTHG
+1147 GTHG

-1158 NLSVEKL
+1158 NLNADKL
-1165 RGILELGGFPVPSIA
+1165 KGILELGGFPFPSIA
-1180 ITNPD
+1180 ITKPSSISHEGYGD
-1185 IVNHNQFG
+1185 
-1193 NISVLFDKNTIDPLD
+1193 ISVLFDKNTIDPKTNKKNKVYSRD
-1208 RRNEV
+1208 AYTPRFPSVEYEIDSKVIKKIKSVIGDYDYRNPNP
-1213 YDRDV
+1213 YL
-1218 WSPTFPQ
+1218 S
-1225 VDYEL
+1225 
-1230 NDDAID
+1230 DA
-1236 TVAKNLGIEDW
+1236 TN
-1247 KMKDYA
+1247 
-1253 EDNSKIE
+1253 
-1260 YLVDRLIRDE
+1260 
-1270 AVITKYIIDN
+1270 IIDN
-1280 ELDYEIAYKESKLKR
+1280 VEDNVNRRGLEETLNNIKNNSSMKYVYLKSINPTFKELTKAEQYSRTYN
-1295 SYHGNEDV
+1295 NETLQRFLDNYDG
-1303 QKWINDNDIT
+1303 KYPLNDIPSSEI
-1313 LDKLAKN
+1313 DNYVPQMVQAYEEQMRQEYAKH
-1320 KDLRNKYLDI
+1320 
-1330 IQIDKDGELYKT
+1330 
-1342 LENSLEWYGDDGI
+1342 
-1355 KNPWLK
+1355 
-1361 SLENDLKVIK
+1361 
-1371 GEMKLQPE
+1371 PE
-1379 IDEWKTEKNKKDV
+1379 IDEDTINSIVESQTKGLRERFAQKDNFLTAAYKLQRYGVDNQVLDADATNELIDKTINKEDYDKWIDDLFEGIISKKGLRNNKD
-1392 AIKNGIEEYLK
+1392 Y
-1403 EQVKAIYGEK
+1403 Y
-1413 GIRNDKE
+1413 
-1420 YLTPSGNRRSFWQLH
+1420 TPSGNRRTFDQLH
-1435 DEYNLEN
+1435 DEYTLDNVVKIMTALDDTGSESSMMTGINEIAGNVSKRLTSIQDIKDNEYLLQSYTDEEYSAILEEYGDKLFNLQQEILDRGHDN
-1442 IVDNLTSQDTKG
+1442 SSNQFIAMDNLG
-1454 SQQGFGTG
+1454 SAISEVARDYGDGKKVD
-1462 FGHIQSQMANRFNSI
+1462 AN
-1477 EDIKNAENRLVDM
+1477 KV
-1490 SETNE
+1490 TE
-1495 KLVEI
+1495 KLNEYGFNPTTEESQVILKMFDEF
-1500 RTKLEQDLDVLADK
+1500 K
-1514 SGSDWGGLDLASELV
+1514 EL
-1529 ADFAK
+1529 
-1534 GKHDIASF
+1534 
-1542 RKLLKNYYQTF
+1542 
-1553 NGVTD
+1553 
-1558 TDIQNIIDDLQT
+1558 
-1570 LKEIPTD
+1570 PTE
-1577 YFEAKPQR
+1577 YFEAKPKR
-1585 AVGLNEA
+1585 AVGLDEA

-1647 APTSTRNQTAAQD
+1647 APTSTPNQTAAQD
-1660 IRLQVEEAIA
+1660 VRLQVEEAIA

-1689 DYAPAPQEVVE
+1689 DYSPAPQEVVE

-1705 AFNTLDDADSPQ
+1705 AFNTLDDADIPT
-1717 QVEDFAPIGEQVT
+1717 EIEEIAPIGEQVT

-1810 ELLDGMDGKYKYTY
+1810 ELLDGMGGKYKYTY

-1895 APVSNVNKPVDN
+1895 APVSNVEKPVDN
-1907 VSNNEIAPT
+1907 VSNSEIAPT

-1929 KDTHGHR
+1929 KDTHGYR
-1936 LIRVKTD
+1936 LVRVKTD
-1943 AELQTETNEEI
+1943 AEMQTETNEEI

-1998 LMGKWDYTLTAEARG
+1998 LMGKWDYTLTSEARG

-2301 PVFMLTNAIKDS
+2301 PVFMLTNVIKDS

-2377 LPPLKQIAQMNDFVE
+2377 LPPLKQIAQMNNFVE

-2787 LEKQDNVTSTLG
+2787 LEKQYNVTSTLG

>member
-16 KKALPKKPTS
+16 KKAF

-77 GVLDLGTYAASE
+77 GVVDLGTYAASG

-103 KKQGQ
+103 KKRGQ
-108 KTLVNDWLE
+108 ETLVNDWLE
-117 PLENKVDKNSL
+117 PLENKVDRNSL
-128 LGGRADNITQGL
+128 LGNKADNITQGL

-151 LGAGAGLGKVGTTA
+151 LGAGAGLGTAGTTA
-165 LTTGLTGVSSMG
+165 LTTGLTGISGMG

-216 AVNAKGLNVGL
+216 AVNAKGLSVGL

-291 IKDENLLDQFIAGAV
+291 IEDENLLDQFIAGAV

-314 IVPGMKNGSLIE
+314 VVPGMKNGSLIE
-326 ANKTGRDFVTGYT
+326 ANKAGRDFVTGYT

-412 ELENKPNAEITV
+412 ELESKPNAEITV

-439 VDTNTLESKL
+439 VDTNTLETKL

-707 SLDNQGRELS
+707 SVSDANFSKSKVTDDKGNLLTLYHGTNGNFDTFENVKTEPGYWFTEDKEYASEHGKNLMEVNLNLTNPLDINTIEGEDILWDTAREVYGKQQVTEKEVLSNKVRDRLIELGYDGMIWEHSGKNTYIAFEPSQIRKINVKYSLDNQGRELS

-724 KDSKIRDEEG
+724 KDSKVRDEKG
-734 NLLTLYHTTDADFN
+734 NLLTVYHGTPNGGFNIYDTGMLGNTSGASDTSLGFHLTDNKELGELFSTIVN
-748 EFDVNKFGL
+748 ERIENQAKQEIYKKYGISENEIL
-757 NTGGKIKGIYLTDK
+757 PPEMQKKIKNEIYERAEEIVNQSGEVKEHYIDIKKPLSYFADYGISEQQLADDLVYAATGSYD
-771 VLGNYGDK
+771 
-779 VIESYVNI
+779 IED
-787 TNPVTIDSKNITKEQ
+787 TIDIYDDNMDFLT
-802 FAELLKGKVS
+802 
-812 ESNIEGAWRYYQ
+812 
-824 NANDLNILYA
+824 A
-834 IQEQYRRNRN
+834 IQ
-844 YQNNQEFYDNVK
+844 QNFDNARQEFKYELSRPEAIQ
-856 RITGYDGLIYSGQQY
+856 RIKEMGYDGLILPITDTDKTSIENKKGNEYI
-871 YANGMVSYVAFNSN
+871 VFNS
-885 QVKKV
+885 
-890 DNKNPTKNPDT
+890 
-901 RYSLSDNQGREL
+901 
-913 SEQQIEYFKNSKVR
+913 
-927 DEEGR
+927 
-932 LLEVYHGTKTKG
+932 
-944 INIFNYD
+944 
-951 PNRQTGTDFGKAYYF
+951 
-966 TTDYI
+966 
-971 KAKGYQYDADAD
+971 
-983 PRVKEH
+983 
-989 QSQER
+989 
-994 AARKK
+994 
-999 MVDAGFTEKAR
+999 
-1010 NEYVEWLD
+1010 
-1018 THSIIDIIDN
+1018 
-1028 EQDIIKRVD
+1028 
-1037 EIGGETKKLY
+1037 
-1047 LNLTN
+1047 
-1052 PLEVDANGEYYHK
+1052 
-1065 VYPEYFKTARAN
+1065 
-1077 GNDGIIVK
+1077 
-1085 NVIDNPRGEHRPID
+1085 
-1099 VYIAFNENQI
+1099 NQI

-1119 DKDIRYSLSEDGKLV
+1119 DKDIRYSLSEDTQYNYQSMRPKVRGGWTIEKIQKQLKQESSGV
-1134 DNKGNDITLEASD
+1134 VNSKELDKFENLDDLYNNVYYHGSTSLHRNLKAGSTIREEYRGGGYGEDYHSISLSKSKNIASNF
-1147 TGTHG
+1147 TA
-1152 TLMAIH
+1152 MAH
-1158 NLSVEKL
+1158 EGVV
-1165 RGILELGGFPVPSIA
+1165 FPVVVKKGANVIEMTDIEDSIELEDMLPQLWEQKVDAVKIGDWDIEKTGYGEQEIVILNPRA
-1180 ITNPD
+1180 IMTLPEGSEYYRVYKKPRFENMSKQELA
-1185 IVNHNQFG
+1185 NALNKRLG
-1193 NISVLFDKNTIDPLD
+1193 NM
-1208 RRNEV
+1208 
-1213 YDRDV
+1213 
-1218 WSPTFPQ
+1218 
-1225 VDYEL
+1225 L
-1230 NDDAID
+1230 NDPKQTPEGKERI
-1236 TVAKNLGIEDW
+1236 
-1247 KMKDYA
+1247 
-1253 EDNSKIE
+1253 SKI
-1260 YLVDRLIRDE
+1260 Y
-1270 AVITKYIIDN
+1270 
-1280 ELDYEIAYKESKLKR
+1280 
-1295 SYHGNEDV
+1295 
-1303 QKWINDNDIT
+1303 
-1313 LDKLAKN
+1313 
-1320 KDLRNKYLDI
+1320 
-1330 IQIDKDGELYKT
+1330 
-1342 LENSLEWYGDDGI
+1342 
-1355 KNPWLK
+1355 
-1361 SLENDLKVIK
+1361 
-1371 GEMKLQPE
+1371 
-1379 IDEWKTEKNKKDV
+1379 
-1392 AIKNGIEEYLK
+1392 
-1403 EQVKAIYGEK
+1403 
-1413 GIRNDKE
+1413 
-1420 YLTPSGNRRSFWQLH
+1420 
-1435 DEYNLEN
+1435 
-1442 IVDNLTSQDTKG
+1442 
-1454 SQQGFGTG
+1454 
-1462 FGHIQSQMANRFNSI
+1462 NRFI
-1477 EDIKNAENRLVDM
+1477 
-1490 SETNE
+1490 
-1495 KLVEI
+1495 
-1500 RTKLEQDLDVLADK
+1500 
-1514 SGSDWGGLDLASELV
+1514 
-1529 ADFAK
+1529 
-1534 GKHDIASF
+1534 
-1542 RKLLKNYYQTF
+1542 
-1553 NGVTD
+1553 TD
-1558 TDIQNIIDDLQT
+1558 SSL
-1570 LKEIPTD
+1570 
-1577 YFEAKPQR
+1577 
-1585 AVGLNEA
+1585 
-1592 QAIVIPNN
+1592 
-1600 VDAEFKQQ
+1600 
-1608 LQDAGLKYYEY
+1608 
-1619 DPTIE
+1619 
-1624 GDRQRVINQFDDLK
+1624 
-1638 FSLSNESDI
+1638 SLSNESDI
-1647 APTSTRNQTAAQD
+1647 APASTSNPTDNPDVRYSLSDNQEERISKLQNEYELLDKTREVTFDERDALREELNKLIRSENYKNASSKFMEMVKSGLSPDEISKTQEYQLMAEEEKIRKKLKEYDVDIKVMTEDMTRISEMIEKEEKSHRNPKTAVKQAKEFFGLTNDFREAGYLLQDGTLLDFSGRSQGSRTYGRRTLDHREINEIGYDMNEFIELGNIRMKPESSGFELSKPLTKEQKSIIRDYLDTLDDDIMIDITKEGKVLYDSAVYKKGTQASKIFNDLDYYFENGKFPKQSEFAQFRYSLSKETDIAPTSTPNQTAAQD

-1689 DYAPAPQEVVE
+1689 DYSPATQEVVE
-1700 AQDRE
+1700 QQGRE

-1810 ELLDGMDGKYKYTY
+1810 ELLDGMGGKYKYTY

-1929 KDTHGHR
+1929 KDTHGYR
-1936 LIRVKTD
+1936 LVRVKTD
-1943 AELQTETNEEI
+1943 AEMQTETNEEI

-1998 LMGKWDYTLTAEARG
+1998 LMGKWDYTLTSEARG

-2377 LPPLKQIAQMNDFVE
+2377 LPPLKQIAQMNNFVE

-2870 DLDFEQKVMLAKLEY
+2870 DLDFEQRVMLAKLEY

>member
-16 KKALPKKPTS
+16 KKALPKKTTS

-77 GVLDLGTYAASE
+77 GVLDLGTYAASG

-103 KKQGQ
+103 KRRGQ

-216 AVNAKGLNVGL
+216 AVNAKGLSVGL

-291 IKDENLLDQFIAGAV
+291 IEDENLLDQFIAGAV

-314 IVPGMKNGSLIE
+314 VVPGMKNGSLIE
-326 ANKTGRDFVTGYT
+326 ANKAGRDFVTGYT

-412 ELENKPNAEITV
+412 ELESKPNAEITV

-439 VDTNTLESKL
+439 VDTNTLETKL

-602 NEYSRIYSEVA
+602 NEYSKIYSEVA

-641 FINSLTTKEPSIVKK
+641 FINSLTTKEPNIVQK
-656 IIDEIK
+656 IINEIK

-707 SLDNQGRELS
+707 SVSDANFSKSKVTDDRGNLLTLYHGTNGNFDTFENVKTEPGYWFTEDKEYASEHGKNLMEVNLNLTNPLDINTIEGEDILWDTAREVYGKQQVTEKEVLSNKVRDRLIELGYDGMIWEHSGKNTYIAFEPSQIRKINVKYSLDNQGRELS

-734 NLLTLYHTTDADFN
+734 NLLTVYHGTPNGGFNIYDRGMLGNTSGASDTSLGFHLTDNKELGELFSTIVN
-748 EFDVNKFGL
+748 ERIENQAKQEIYEKYGISENEIL
-757 NTGGKIKGIYLTDK
+757 PPEMQKKIKNEIYERAEEIVNQSGEVKEHYIDIKKPLSYFADYGISEQQLADDLVYAATGSYD
-771 VLGNYGDK
+771 
-779 VIESYVNI
+779 IED
-787 TNPVTIDSKNITKEQ
+787 TIDIYDDNMD
-802 FAELLKGKVS
+802 FLK
-812 ESNIEGAWRYYQ
+812 
-824 NANDLNILYA
+824 A
-834 IQEQYRRNRN
+834 IQ
-844 YQNNQEFYDNVK
+844 QNFDNARQEFKYELSRPEAIQ
-856 RITGYDGLIYSGQQY
+856 RIKEMGYDGLILPITDTDKTSIENKKGNEYI
-871 YANGMVSYVAFNSN
+871 VFNS
-885 QVKKV
+885 
-890 DNKNPTKNPDT
+890 
-901 RYSLSDNQGREL
+901 
-913 SEQQIEYFKNSKVR
+913 
-927 DEEGR
+927 
-932 LLEVYHGTKTKG
+932 
-944 INIFNYD
+944 
-951 PNRQTGTDFGKAYYF
+951 
-966 TTDYI
+966 
-971 KAKGYQYDADAD
+971 
-983 PRVKEH
+983 
-989 QSQER
+989 
-994 AARKK
+994 
-999 MVDAGFTEKAR
+999 
-1010 NEYVEWLD
+1010 
-1018 THSIIDIIDN
+1018 
-1028 EQDIIKRVD
+1028 
-1037 EIGGETKKLY
+1037 
-1047 LNLTN
+1047 
-1052 PLEVDANGEYYHK
+1052 
-1065 VYPEYFKTARAN
+1065 
-1077 GNDGIIVK
+1077 
-1085 NVIDNPRGEHRPID
+1085 
-1099 VYIAFNENQI
+1099 NQI
-1109 KNVDNLNPTT
+1109 KNVDNLNPT
-1119 DKDIRYSLSEDGKLV
+1119 DNPDVRYSLSDNQEERISKLQNEYELLDKTREVTFDERDALREELNKLIRSENYKNASSKFMEMVKSGLSPDEISKTQEYQLMAEEEKIRKKLKEYDVDIKVMTEDMTRISEMIEKEEKSHRNPKTAVKQAKEFFGLTN
-1134 DNKGNDITLEASD
+1134 DFREAGYLLQDGTLLDFSGRSQGSRTYGRRTLDHREINEIGYDMNEFIELGNIRMKPESSGFELSKPLTKEQKSIIRDYLDTLDDDIMIDITKEGKVLYDSAVYKK
-1147 TGTHG
+1147 GTQ
-1152 TLMAIH
+1152 A
-1158 NLSVEKL
+1158 
-1165 RGILELGGFPVPSIA
+1165 
-1180 ITNPD
+1180 
-1185 IVNHNQFG
+1185 
-1193 NISVLFDKNTIDPLD
+1193 
-1208 RRNEV
+1208 
-1213 YDRDV
+1213 
-1218 WSPTFPQ
+1218 
-1225 VDYEL
+1225 
-1230 NDDAID
+1230 
-1236 TVAKNLGIEDW
+1236 
-1247 KMKDYA
+1247 
-1253 EDNSKIE
+1253 SKIFN
-1260 YLVDRLIRDE
+1260 D
-1270 AVITKYIIDN
+1270 
-1280 ELDYEIAYKESKLKR
+1280 LDY
-1295 SYHGNEDV
+1295 
-1303 QKWINDNDIT
+1303 
-1313 LDKLAKN
+1313 
-1320 KDLRNKYLDI
+1320 
-1330 IQIDKDGELYKT
+1330 
-1342 LENSLEWYGDDGI
+1342 
-1355 KNPWLK
+1355 
-1361 SLENDLKVIK
+1361 
-1371 GEMKLQPE
+1371 
-1379 IDEWKTEKNKKDV
+1379 
-1392 AIKNGIEEYLK
+1392 
-1403 EQVKAIYGEK
+1403 
-1413 GIRNDKE
+1413 
-1420 YLTPSGNRRSFWQLH
+1420 
-1435 DEYNLEN
+1435 
-1442 IVDNLTSQDTKG
+1442 
-1454 SQQGFGTG
+1454 
-1462 FGHIQSQMANRFNSI
+1462 
-1477 EDIKNAENRLVDM
+1477 
-1490 SETNE
+1490 
-1495 KLVEI
+1495 
-1500 RTKLEQDLDVLADK
+1500 
-1514 SGSDWGGLDLASELV
+1514 
-1529 ADFAK
+1529 
-1534 GKHDIASF
+1534 
-1542 RKLLKNYYQTF
+1542 
-1553 NGVTD
+1553 
-1558 TDIQNIIDDLQT
+1558 
-1570 LKEIPTD
+1570 
-1577 YFEAKPQR
+1577 YFENGKFPKQS
-1585 AVGLNEA
+1585 EFA
-1592 QAIVIPNN
+1592 Q
-1600 VDAEFKQQ
+1600 FR
-1608 LQDAGLKYYEY
+1608 Y
-1619 DPTIE
+1619 
-1624 GDRQRVINQFDDLK
+1624 
-1638 FSLSNESDI
+1638 SLSKETDI

-1660 IRLQVEEAIA
+1660 IRLEEIA
-1670 PLQEEI
+1670 PVEKSPLLAEKSPLA
-1676 TQLKQ
+1676 TV
-1681 ELQNITDI
+1681 QNTTDI
-1689 DYAPAPQEVVE
+1689 DYAPATQEVVE
-1700 AQDRE
+1700 QQSRE

-1929 KDTHGHR
+1929 KDTHGYR
-1936 LIRVKTD
+1936 LVRVKTD
-1943 AELQTETNEEI
+1943 AEMQTETNEEI

-1998 LMGKWDYTLTAEARG
+1998 LMGKWDYTLTSEARG

-2039 DIRAEVDNTGLTS
+2039 DIRAEVENTGLTK

-2065 RMRLEGRY
+2065 RMSLESRAKAKMNQLAQDLVNTTD
-2073 EGMENKPVFG
+2073 ENIKNQIKKQVELLSKQVNKPVFG
-2083 YNVTAEDSQ
+2083 YDVTSEQSQ
-2092 QVVNKYES
+2092 EIVNQYEFS
-2100 QHPEF
+2100 NPEF
-2105 ITFAQDVYDY
+2105 MDYAQDVYDY

-2787 LEKQDNVTSTLG
+2787 LEKQDNITSTLG

-2925 TITWD
+2925 TVTWD

>member
-16 KKALPKKPTS
+16 KKALPKKTTS

-77 GVLDLGTYAASE
+77 GVLDLGTYAASG

-103 KKQGQ
+103 KKRGQ
-108 KTLVNDWLE
+108 ETLVNDWLE

-165 LTTGLTGVSSMG
+165 LTTGLTGFSGMG

-216 AVNAKGLNVGL
+216 AVNAKGLSVGL

-291 IKDENLLDQFIAGAV
+291 IEDENLLDQFIAGAV

-314 IVPGMKNGSLIE
+314 VVPGMKNGSLIE
-326 ANKTGRDFVTGYT
+326 ANKAGRDFVTGYT

-371 IEDFEKGYI
+371 IEDFKKGYI

-412 ELENKPNAEITV
+412 ELESKPNAEITV

-439 VDTNTLESKL
+439 VDTNTLETKL

-613 GMYKNVEG
+613 GMYKNFEG

-656 IIDEIK
+656 IIDEVK

-677 LVELQHDLE
+677 LVELQHTLE
-686 KTYREAYKQTKATE
+686 ETYREAYKQTKATE
-700 TTEGTKY
+700 TTEGTKYSVSDANFSKSKVTDDKGNLLTLYHGTNGNFDTFENVKTEPGYWFTEDKEYASEHGKNLMEVNLNLTNPLDINTIEGEDILWDTAREVYGKQQVTEKEVLSNKVRDRLIELGYDGMIWEHSGKNTYIAFEPSQIRKINVKY

-724 KDSKIRDEEG
+724 KDSKVRDEKG
-734 NLLTLYHTTDADFN
+734 NLLTVYHGTPNGGFNIYDTGMLGKTSGASDTSLGFHLTDNKELGELFSTIVN
-748 EFDVNKFGL
+748 ERIENQAKQKIYEKYGISENEIL
-757 NTGGKIKGIYLTDK
+757 PPEMQKKIKNEIYERAEEIVNQSGEVKEHYIDIKKPLSYFADYGISEQQLADDLVYAATGSYD
-771 VLGNYGDK
+771 
-779 VIESYVNI
+779 IED
-787 TNPVTIDSKNITKEQ
+787 TIDIYDDNMDFLT
-802 FAELLKGKVS
+802 
-812 ESNIEGAWRYYQ
+812 
-824 NANDLNILYA
+824 A
-834 IQEQYRRNRN
+834 IQ
-844 YQNNQEFYDNVK
+844 QNFDNARQEFKYELSRPEAIQ
-856 RITGYDGLIYSGQQY
+856 RIKEMGYDGLILPITDTDKTSIENKKGNEYI
-871 YANGMVSYVAFNSN
+871 VFNS
-885 QVKKV
+885 
-890 DNKNPTKNPDT
+890 
-901 RYSLSDNQGREL
+901 
-913 SEQQIEYFKNSKVR
+913 
-927 DEEGR
+927 
-932 LLEVYHGTKTKG
+932 
-944 INIFNYD
+944 
-951 PNRQTGTDFGKAYYF
+951 
-966 TTDYI
+966 
-971 KAKGYQYDADAD
+971 
-983 PRVKEH
+983 
-989 QSQER
+989 
-994 AARKK
+994 
-999 MVDAGFTEKAR
+999 
-1010 NEYVEWLD
+1010 
-1018 THSIIDIIDN
+1018 
-1028 EQDIIKRVD
+1028 
-1037 EIGGETKKLY
+1037 
-1047 LNLTN
+1047 
-1052 PLEVDANGEYYHK
+1052 
-1065 VYPEYFKTARAN
+1065 
-1077 GNDGIIVK
+1077 
-1085 NVIDNPRGEHRPID
+1085 
-1099 VYIAFNENQI
+1099 NQI

-1119 DKDIRYSLSEDGKLV
+1119 DKDIRYSLSEEGKLV

-1158 NLSVEKL
+1158 NLSESKMK
-1165 RGILELGGFPVPSIA
+1165 GILELGGFPVPSIA
-1180 ITNPD
+1180 VTNPNL
-1185 IVNHNQFG
+1185 VNHNQFG
-1193 NISVLFDKNTIDPLD
+1193 NISVLFDKNTIDPSNKY
-1208 RRNEV
+1208 NEV

-1280 ELDYEIAYKESKLKR
+1280 ELDYEIAYKEAKLKR
-1295 SYHGNEDV
+1295 SYHENEDV

-1534 GKHDIASF
+1534 GNHDIASF

-1553 NGVTD
+1553 GGVTD
-1558 TDIQNIIDDLQT
+1558 TDIQNIIDDLEI

-1585 AVGLNEA
+1585 AVGLDEV
-1592 QAIVIPNN
+1592 QAIVIPNTT
-1600 VDAEFKQQ
+1600 DAEFKQQ

-1660 IRLQVEEAIA
+1660 IRLQVEESIA

-1689 DYAPAPQEVVE
+1689 DYSPAPQEVVE

-1717 QVEDFAPIGEQVT
+1717 QVEDFAPIGKQVT

-1855 RLREGYTDIDGYEIP
+1855 RLREGYTDIDGYKIP

-1929 KDTHGHR
+1929 KDTHGYR
-1936 LIRVKTD
+1936 SVRVKTD
-1943 AELQTETNEEI
+1943 AEMQTETNEEI

-1998 LMGKWDYTLTAEARG
+1998 LMGKWDYTLTSEARG

-2870 DLDFEQKVMLAKLEY
+2870 DLDFEQRVMLAKLEY
-2885 PSYDEYN
+2885 PSYNEYN

>member
-16 KKALPKKPTS
+16 KKALPKKTTS

-77 GVLDLGTYAASE
+77 GVLDLGTYAASG

-128 LGGRADNITQGL
+128 LGGKADNITQGL

-165 LTTGLTGVSSMG
+165 LTTGLTGVSGMG

-192 AATFGA
+192 AATFGT

-216 AVNAKGLNVGL
+216 AVNATGLSVGL

-291 IKDENLLDQFIAGAV
+291 IEDENLLDQFIAGAV

-326 ANKTGRDFVTGYT
+326 ANKAGRDFVTGFT

-412 ELENKPNAEITV
+412 ELESKPNAEITV
-424 KEMEQLKALREELKT
+424 KEMEQLKALREELKK

-525 FTNNAELRELGL
+525 FTNNAELTKLGL

-656 IIDEIK
+656 IIDEVK

-677 LVELQHDLE
+677 LVELQHNLE

-707 SLDNQGRELS
+707 SVSDANFSKSKVTDDKGNLLTLYHGTNGNFDTFENVKTEPGYWFTEDKEYASEHGKNLMEVNLNLTNPLDINTIEGEDILWDTAREVYGKQQVTEKEVLSNKVRDRLIELGYDGMIWEHSGKNTYIAFEPSQIRKINVKYSLDNQGRELS

-724 KDSKIRDEEG
+724 KDSKVRDEKG
-734 NLLTLYHTTDADFN
+734 NLLTVYHGTPNGGFNIYDTGMLGNTSGASDTSLGFHLTDNKELGELFSTIVN
-748 EFDVNKFGL
+748 ERIENQAKQEIYKKYGISENEIL
-757 NTGGKIKGIYLTDK
+757 PPEMQKKIKNEIYERAEEIVNQSGEVKEHYIDIKKPLSYFADYGISEQQLADDLVYAATGSYD
-771 VLGNYGDK
+771 
-779 VIESYVNI
+779 IED
-787 TNPVTIDSKNITKEQ
+787 TIDIYDDNMD
-802 FAELLKGKVS
+802 FLK
-812 ESNIEGAWRYYQ
+812 
-824 NANDLNILYA
+824 A
-834 IQEQYRRNRN
+834 IQ
-844 YQNNQEFYDNVK
+844 QNFDNARQEFKYELSRPESIQ
-856 RITGYDGLIYSGQQY
+856 RIKEMGYDGLILPITDTDKTSIENKKGNEYI
-871 YANGMVSYVAFNSN
+871 VFNS
-885 QVKKV
+885 
-890 DNKNPTKNPDT
+890 
-901 RYSLSDNQGREL
+901 
-913 SEQQIEYFKNSKVR
+913 
-927 DEEGR
+927 
-932 LLEVYHGTKTKG
+932 
-944 INIFNYD
+944 
-951 PNRQTGTDFGKAYYF
+951 
-966 TTDYI
+966 
-971 KAKGYQYDADAD
+971 
-983 PRVKEH
+983 
-989 QSQER
+989 
-994 AARKK
+994 
-999 MVDAGFTEKAR
+999 
-1010 NEYVEWLD
+1010 
-1018 THSIIDIIDN
+1018 
-1028 EQDIIKRVD
+1028 
-1037 EIGGETKKLY
+1037 
-1047 LNLTN
+1047 
-1052 PLEVDANGEYYHK
+1052 
-1065 VYPEYFKTARAN
+1065 
-1077 GNDGIIVK
+1077 
-1085 NVIDNPRGEHRPID
+1085 
-1099 VYIAFNENQI
+1099 NQI
-1109 KNVDNLNPTT
+1109 KNVDNLNPT
-1119 DKDIRYSLSEDGKLV
+1119 DNPDVRYSLS
-1134 DNKGNDITLEASD
+1134 DNQEERI
-1147 TGTHG
+1147 
-1152 TLMAIH
+1152 
-1158 NLSVEKL
+1158 
-1165 RGILELGGFPVPSIA
+1165 
-1180 ITNPD
+1180 
-1185 IVNHNQFG
+1185 
-1193 NISVLFDKNTIDPLD
+1193 
-1208 RRNEV
+1208 
-1213 YDRDV
+1213 
-1218 WSPTFPQ
+1218 
-1225 VDYEL
+1225 
-1230 NDDAID
+1230 
-1236 TVAKNLGIEDW
+1236 
-1247 KMKDYA
+1247 
-1253 EDNSKIE
+1253 
-1260 YLVDRLIRDE
+1260 
-1270 AVITKYIIDN
+1270 
-1280 ELDYEIAYKESKLKR
+1280 SKLKNEYELLDKTREVTFDERDALREELNKLIR
-1295 SYHGNEDV
+1295 SENYKNASSKFMEMVKSGLSPDEISKIQEYQLMAEEEKIRKKLKEYDVDIKVMTEDMTRISEMIEKEEKSHRNPKTAVKQAKEFFGLTNDFREAGYLLQDGTLLDFSGRSQGSRTYGRRTLDHREINEIGYDMNEFIELGNIRMKPESSGFELSKPLTKE
-1303 QKWINDNDIT
+1303 QKSIIRDYLDTLDDDIMIDIT
-1313 LDKLAKN
+1313 KEGKV
-1320 KDLRNKYLDI
+1320 
-1330 IQIDKDGELYKT
+1330 LYDSAVYKKGT
-1342 LENSLEWYGDDGI
+1342 QASKI
-1355 KNPWLK
+1355 F
-1361 SLENDLKVIK
+1361 NDL
-1371 GEMKLQPE
+1371 
-1379 IDEWKTEKNKKDV
+1379 D
-1392 AIKNGIEEYLK
+1392 Y
-1403 EQVKAIYGEK
+1403 
-1413 GIRNDKE
+1413 
-1420 YLTPSGNRRSFWQLH
+1420 
-1435 DEYNLEN
+1435 
-1442 IVDNLTSQDTKG
+1442 
-1454 SQQGFGTG
+1454 
-1462 FGHIQSQMANRFNSI
+1462 
-1477 EDIKNAENRLVDM
+1477 
-1490 SETNE
+1490 
-1495 KLVEI
+1495 
-1500 RTKLEQDLDVLADK
+1500 
-1514 SGSDWGGLDLASELV
+1514 
-1529 ADFAK
+1529 
-1534 GKHDIASF
+1534 
-1542 RKLLKNYYQTF
+1542 
-1553 NGVTD
+1553 
-1558 TDIQNIIDDLQT
+1558 
-1570 LKEIPTD
+1570 
-1577 YFEAKPQR
+1577 YFENGKFPKQS
-1585 AVGLNEA
+1585 EFA
-1592 QAIVIPNN
+1592 Q
-1600 VDAEFKQQ
+1600 FR
-1608 LQDAGLKYYEY
+1608 Y
-1619 DPTIE
+1619 
-1624 GDRQRVINQFDDLK
+1624 
-1638 FSLSNESDI
+1638 SLSKETDI

-1681 ELQNITDI
+1681 ELQNTTDI
-1689 DYAPAPQEVVE
+1689 DYAPATQEVVE

-1705 AFNTLDDADSPQ
+1705 AFNTLDDADIPT
-1717 QVEDFAPIGEQVT
+1717 ELEEIAPTGEQVT

-1936 LIRVKTD
+1936 LVRVKTD

-1998 LMGKWDYTLTAEARG
+1998 LMGKWDYTLTSEARG

-2377 LPPLKQIAQMNDFVE
+2377 LPPLKQIAQMNNFVE
-2392 RIPRLAEYIASREAG
+2392 IIPRLAEYIASREAG

-2613 EMTNFSPVKI
+2613 KMTNFSPVKI

-2773 LTDEGEWQKINDKQ
+2773 LTDDGEWQKINDKQ

-2885 PSYDEYN
+2885 PSYNEYN

>member
-16 KKALPKKPTS
+16 KKAF

-77 GVLDLGTYAASE
+77 GVLDLGTYAASG

-103 KKQGQ
+103 KKRGQ
-108 KTLVNDWLE
+108 ETLVNDWLE
-117 PLENKVDKNSL
+117 PLENKVDRNSL
-128 LGGRADNITQGL
+128 LGNKADNITQGL

-151 LGAGAGLGKVGTTA
+151 LGAGAGLGTVGTTA
-165 LTTGLTGVSSMG
+165 LTTGLTGVSGMG

-203 EAGTELLFGGLGK
+203 EAGTELIFGGLGK
-216 AVNAKGLNVGL
+216 AVNATGLSVGL

-291 IKDENLLDQFIAGAV
+291 IEDENLLDQFIAGAV

-326 ANKTGRDFVTGYT
+326 ANKTGKDFVTGYT

-412 ELENKPNAEITV
+412 ELESKPNAEITV

-474 QEFTYETTEKD
+474 KEFTYETTEKD

-613 GMYKNVEG
+613 GMYKNAEG

-641 FINSLTTKEPSIVKK
+641 FINNLTTKEPSIVKK
-656 IIDEIK
+656 IIDEVK

-724 KDSKIRDEEG
+724 KDSKVRDEKG
-734 NLLTLYHTTDADFN
+734 NLLTVYHGTPNGGFNIYDTGMLGNTSGASDTSLGFHLTDNKELGELFSTIVN
-748 EFDVNKFGL
+748 ERIENQAKQEIYEKYGISENEIL
-757 NTGGKIKGIYLTDK
+757 PPEMQKKIKNEIYERAEEIVNQSGEVKEHYIDIKKPLSYFADYGISKQQLADDLVYAATGSYD
-771 VLGNYGDK
+771 
-779 VIESYVNI
+779 IED
-787 TNPVTIDSKNITKEQ
+787 TIDIYDDNMDFLT
-802 FAELLKGKVS
+802 
-812 ESNIEGAWRYYQ
+812 
-824 NANDLNILYA
+824 A
-834 IQEQYRRNRN
+834 IQ
-844 YQNNQEFYDNVK
+844 QNFDNARQEFKYELSRPEAIQ
-856 RITGYDGLIYSGQQY
+856 RIKEMGYDGLILPITDTDKTSIENKKGNEYI
-871 YANGMVSYVAFNSN
+871 VFNS
-885 QVKKV
+885 
-890 DNKNPTKNPDT
+890 
-901 RYSLSDNQGREL
+901 
-913 SEQQIEYFKNSKVR
+913 
-927 DEEGR
+927 
-932 LLEVYHGTKTKG
+932 
-944 INIFNYD
+944 
-951 PNRQTGTDFGKAYYF
+951 
-966 TTDYI
+966 
-971 KAKGYQYDADAD
+971 
-983 PRVKEH
+983 
-989 QSQER
+989 
-994 AARKK
+994 
-999 MVDAGFTEKAR
+999 
-1010 NEYVEWLD
+1010 
-1018 THSIIDIIDN
+1018 
-1028 EQDIIKRVD
+1028 
-1037 EIGGETKKLY
+1037 
-1047 LNLTN
+1047 
-1052 PLEVDANGEYYHK
+1052 
-1065 VYPEYFKTARAN
+1065 
-1077 GNDGIIVK
+1077 
-1085 NVIDNPRGEHRPID
+1085 
-1099 VYIAFNENQI
+1099 NQI

-1236 TVAKNLGIEDW
+1236 TVAENLGIEDW

-1342 LENSLEWYGDDGI
+1342 LENSLEWYGGDGI

-1514 SGSDWGGLDLASELV
+1514 SDSDWGGLDLASELV

-1534 GKHDIASF
+1534 GNHDIASF

-1553 NGVTD
+1553 GGVTD
-1558 TDIQNIIDDLQT
+1558 TDIQNIIDDLKI

-1585 AVGLNEA
+1585 AVGLDEV
-1592 QAIVIPNN
+1592 QAIVVPNTT
-1600 VDAEFKQQ
+1600 DTEFKQQ

-1689 DYAPAPQEVVE
+1689 DYSPAPQEVVE

-1929 KDTHGHR
+1929 KDTHGYR
-1936 LIRVKTD
+1936 LVRVKTD
-1943 AELQTETNEEI
+1943 AEMQTETNEEI

-1998 LMGKWDYTLTAEARG
+1998 LMGKWDYTLTSEARG

-2052 EFYEYIYHKHNVD
+2052 EFYEYIYHKHIVD

-2377 LPPLKQIAQMNDFVE
+2377 LPPLKQIAQMNNFVE

-2870 DLDFEQKVMLAKLEY
+2870 DLDFEQRVMLAKLEY

>member
-16 KKALPKKPTS
+16 KKAF

-103 KKQGQ
+103 KKRGQ
-108 KTLVNDWLE
+108 ETLVNDWLE
-117 PLENKVDKNSL
+117 PLENKVDRNSL
-128 LGGRADNITQGL
+128 LGNKADNITQGL

-151 LGAGAGLGKVGTTA
+151 LGAGAGLGTAGTTA
-165 LTTGLTGVSSMG
+165 LTTGLTGISGMG

-192 AATFGA
+192 AVTFGA

-216 AVNAKGLNVGL
+216 AINAKGLSVGL

-291 IKDENLLDQFIAGAV
+291 IEDENLLDQFIAGAV

-314 IVPGMKNGSLIE
+314 VVPGMKNGSLIE
-326 ANKTGRDFVTGYT
+326 ANKAGRDFVTGYT

-412 ELENKPNAEITV
+412 ELESKPNAEITV

-439 VDTNTLESKL
+439 VDTNTLETKL

-508 TAEALV
+508 IAEALV

-641 FINSLTTKEPSIVKK
+641 FINSLTTKEPNIVQK

-707 SLDNQGRELS
+707 SVSDANFSKSKVTDDKGKLLTLYHGTNGNFDTFENVKTEPGYWFTEDKEYASEHGKNLMEVNLNLTNPLDINTIEGEDILWDTAREVYGKQQVTEKEVLSNKVRDRLIELGYDGMIWEHSGKNTYIAFEPSQIRKINVKYSLDNQGRELS

-724 KDSKIRDEEG
+724 KDSKVRDEKG
-734 NLLTLYHTTDADFN
+734 NLLTVYHGTPNGGFNIYDTGMLGNTSGASDTSLGFHLTDNKELGELFSTIVN
-748 EFDVNKFGL
+748 ERIENQAKQEIYEKYGISENEIL
-757 NTGGKIKGIYLTDK
+757 PPEMQKKIKNEIYERAEEIVNQSGEVKEHYIDIKKPLSYFADYGISEQQLADDLVYAATGSYD
-771 VLGNYGDK
+771 
-779 VIESYVNI
+779 IED
-787 TNPVTIDSKNITKEQ
+787 TIDIYDDNMDFLT
-802 FAELLKGKVS
+802 
-812 ESNIEGAWRYYQ
+812 
-824 NANDLNILYA
+824 A
-834 IQEQYRRNRN
+834 IQ
-844 YQNNQEFYDNVK
+844 QNFDNARQEFKYELSRPEAIQ
-856 RITGYDGLIYSGQQY
+856 RIKEMGYDGLILPITDTDKTSIENKKGNEYI
-871 YANGMVSYVAFNSN
+871 VFNS
-885 QVKKV
+885 
-890 DNKNPTKNPDT
+890 
-901 RYSLSDNQGREL
+901 
-913 SEQQIEYFKNSKVR
+913 
-927 DEEGR
+927 
-932 LLEVYHGTKTKG
+932 
-944 INIFNYD
+944 
-951 PNRQTGTDFGKAYYF
+951 
-966 TTDYI
+966 
-971 KAKGYQYDADAD
+971 
-983 PRVKEH
+983 
-989 QSQER
+989 
-994 AARKK
+994 
-999 MVDAGFTEKAR
+999 
-1010 NEYVEWLD
+1010 
-1018 THSIIDIIDN
+1018 
-1028 EQDIIKRVD
+1028 
-1037 EIGGETKKLY
+1037 
-1047 LNLTN
+1047 
-1052 PLEVDANGEYYHK
+1052 
-1065 VYPEYFKTARAN
+1065 
-1077 GNDGIIVK
+1077 
-1085 NVIDNPRGEHRPID
+1085 
-1099 VYIAFNENQI
+1099 NQI

-1119 DKDIRYSLSEDGKLV
+1119 DKDIRYSLGEDTQYNYQSMRPKVRGGWTIEKIQKQLKQESSGV
-1134 DNKGNDITLEASD
+1134 VNSKELDKFENLDDLYNNVYYHGSTSLHRNLKAGSTIREEYRGGGYGEDYHSISLSKSKNIASNF
-1147 TGTHG
+1147 TA
-1152 TLMAIH
+1152 MAH
-1158 NLSVEKL
+1158 EGVV
-1165 RGILELGGFPVPSIA
+1165 FPVVVKKGANVIEMTDIEDSIELEDMLPQLWEQKVDAVKIGDWDIEKTGYGEQEIVILNPRA
-1180 ITNPD
+1180 IMTLPEGSEYYRVYKKPRFENMSKQELA
-1185 IVNHNQFG
+1185 NALNKRLG
-1193 NISVLFDKNTIDPLD
+1193 NM
-1208 RRNEV
+1208 
-1213 YDRDV
+1213 
-1218 WSPTFPQ
+1218 
-1225 VDYEL
+1225 L
-1230 NDDAID
+1230 NDPKQTPEGKERI
-1236 TVAKNLGIEDW
+1236 
-1247 KMKDYA
+1247 
-1253 EDNSKIE
+1253 SKI
-1260 YLVDRLIRDE
+1260 Y
-1270 AVITKYIIDN
+1270 
-1280 ELDYEIAYKESKLKR
+1280 
-1295 SYHGNEDV
+1295 
-1303 QKWINDNDIT
+1303 
-1313 LDKLAKN
+1313 
-1320 KDLRNKYLDI
+1320 
-1330 IQIDKDGELYKT
+1330 
-1342 LENSLEWYGDDGI
+1342 
-1355 KNPWLK
+1355 
-1361 SLENDLKVIK
+1361 
-1371 GEMKLQPE
+1371 
-1379 IDEWKTEKNKKDV
+1379 
-1392 AIKNGIEEYLK
+1392 
-1403 EQVKAIYGEK
+1403 
-1413 GIRNDKE
+1413 
-1420 YLTPSGNRRSFWQLH
+1420 
-1435 DEYNLEN
+1435 
-1442 IVDNLTSQDTKG
+1442 
-1454 SQQGFGTG
+1454 
-1462 FGHIQSQMANRFNSI
+1462 NRF
-1477 EDIKNAENRLVDM
+1477 IKDSSL
-1490 SETNE
+1490 
-1495 KLVEI
+1495 
-1500 RTKLEQDLDVLADK
+1500 
-1514 SGSDWGGLDLASELV
+1514 
-1529 ADFAK
+1529 
-1534 GKHDIASF
+1534 
-1542 RKLLKNYYQTF
+1542 
-1553 NGVTD
+1553 
-1558 TDIQNIIDDLQT
+1558 
-1570 LKEIPTD
+1570 
-1577 YFEAKPQR
+1577 
-1585 AVGLNEA
+1585 
-1592 QAIVIPNN
+1592 
-1600 VDAEFKQQ
+1600 
-1608 LQDAGLKYYEY
+1608 
-1619 DPTIE
+1619 
-1624 GDRQRVINQFDDLK
+1624 
-1638 FSLSNESDI
+1638 SLSNESDI
-1647 APTSTRNQTAAQD
+1647 APASTRNQTAAQD

-1689 DYAPAPQEVVE
+1689 DYSPAPQEVVE
-1700 AQDRE
+1700 AQGRE

-1810 ELLDGMDGKYKYTY
+1810 ELLDGMGGKYKYTY

-1929 KDTHGHR
+1929 KDTHGYR
-1936 LIRVKTD
+1936 LVRVKTD
-1943 AELQTETNEEI
+1943 AEIQTETNEEI

-1998 LMGKWDYTLTAEARG
+1998 LMGKWDYTLTSEARG

-2377 LPPLKQIAQMNDFVE
+2377 LPPLKQIAQMNNFVE
-2392 RIPRLAEYIASREAG
+2392 RIPRFAEYIASREAG

-2870 DLDFEQKVMLAKLEY
+2870 DLDFEQRVMLAKLEY

>member
-16 KKALPKKPTS
+16 KKALPKKTTS

-77 GVLDLGTYAASE
+77 GVLDLGTYAASG

-103 KKQGQ
+103 KRRGQ

-216 AVNAKGLNVGL
+216 AVNAKGLSVGL

-291 IKDENLLDQFIAGAV
+291 IEDENLLDQFIAGAV

-314 IVPGMKNGSLIE
+314 VVPGMKNGSLIE
-326 ANKTGRDFVTGYT
+326 ANKAGRDFVTGYT

-412 ELENKPNAEITV
+412 ELESKPNAEITV

-439 VDTNTLESKL
+439 VDTNTLETKL

-602 NEYSRIYSEVA
+602 NEYSKIYSEVA

-641 FINSLTTKEPSIVKK
+641 FINSLTTKEPNIVQK
-656 IIDEIK
+656 IINEIK

-700 TTEGTKY
+700 TTEGTKYSVSDANFSKSKVTDDRGNLLTLYHGTNGNFDTFENVKTEPGYWFTEDKEYASEHGKNLMEVNLNLTNPLDINTIEGEDILWDTAREVYGKQQVTEKEVLSNKVRDRLIELGYDGMIWEHSGKNTYIAFEPSQIRKINVKY

-771 VLGNYGDK
+771 ALGVYGDK

-871 YANGMVSYVAFNSN
+871 YTNGMVSYVAFNSN
-885 QVKKV
+885 QVKRV
-890 DNKNPTKNPDT
+890 DNQNPTKNPDT
-901 RYSLSDNQGREL
+901 RYSLSNQDNQGRTL
-913 SEQQIEYFKNSKVR
+913 SKEQVEYFKDSKVR
-927 DEEGR
+927 DEKGN
-932 LLEVYHGTKTKG
+932 LLTVYHGTPNGGFNIYDRGMLGNTSGASDTSLGFHLTDNKELGELFSTIVNERIENQAKQEIYEKYG
-944 INIFNYD
+944 ISENEIL
-951 PNRQTGTDFGKAYYF
+951 PPEMQKK
-966 TTDYI
+966 I
-971 KAKGYQYDADAD
+971 KNEIYERAEEIVNQSGE
-983 PRVKEH
+983 VKEH
-989 QSQER
+989 YIDIKKPLSYFADYGISEQQLADDLVYAATGSYDIEDTIDIYDDNMDFLKAIQQNFDNARQEFKYELSR
-994 AARKK
+994 PEAIQRIKEMGYDGLILPITDTDKTSIENKK
-999 MVDAGFTEKAR
+999 G
-1010 NEYVEWLD
+1010 NEY
-1018 THSIIDIIDN
+1018 
-1028 EQDIIKRVD
+1028 
-1037 EIGGETKKLY
+1037 
-1047 LNLTN
+1047 
-1052 PLEVDANGEYYHK
+1052 
-1065 VYPEYFKTARAN
+1065 
-1077 GNDGIIVK
+1077 IV
-1085 NVIDNPRGEHRPID
+1085 
-1099 VYIAFNENQI
+1099 FNSNQI
-1109 KNVDNLNPTT
+1109 KNVDNLNPT
-1119 DKDIRYSLSEDGKLV
+1119 DNPDVRYSLSDNQEERISKLQNEYELLDKTREVTFDERDALREELNKLIRSENYKNASSKFMEMVKSGLSPDEISKTQEYQLMAEEEKIRKKLKEYDVDIKVMTEDMTRLSEMIEKEEKSHRNPKTAVKQAKEFFGLTN
-1134 DNKGNDITLEASD
+1134 DFREAGYLLQDGTLLDFSGRSQGSRTYGRRTLDHREINEIGYDMNEFIELGNIRMKPESSGFELSKPLTKEQKSIIRDYLDTLDDDIMIDITKEGKVLYDSAVYKK
-1147 TGTHG
+1147 GTQ
-1152 TLMAIH
+1152 A
-1158 NLSVEKL
+1158 
-1165 RGILELGGFPVPSIA
+1165 
-1180 ITNPD
+1180 
-1185 IVNHNQFG
+1185 
-1193 NISVLFDKNTIDPLD
+1193 
-1208 RRNEV
+1208 
-1213 YDRDV
+1213 
-1218 WSPTFPQ
+1218 
-1225 VDYEL
+1225 
-1230 NDDAID
+1230 
-1236 TVAKNLGIEDW
+1236 
-1247 KMKDYA
+1247 
-1253 EDNSKIE
+1253 SKIFN
-1260 YLVDRLIRDE
+1260 D
-1270 AVITKYIIDN
+1270 
-1280 ELDYEIAYKESKLKR
+1280 LDY
-1295 SYHGNEDV
+1295 
-1303 QKWINDNDIT
+1303 
-1313 LDKLAKN
+1313 
-1320 KDLRNKYLDI
+1320 
-1330 IQIDKDGELYKT
+1330 
-1342 LENSLEWYGDDGI
+1342 
-1355 KNPWLK
+1355 
-1361 SLENDLKVIK
+1361 
-1371 GEMKLQPE
+1371 
-1379 IDEWKTEKNKKDV
+1379 
-1392 AIKNGIEEYLK
+1392 
-1403 EQVKAIYGEK
+1403 
-1413 GIRNDKE
+1413 
-1420 YLTPSGNRRSFWQLH
+1420 
-1435 DEYNLEN
+1435 
-1442 IVDNLTSQDTKG
+1442 
-1454 SQQGFGTG
+1454 
-1462 FGHIQSQMANRFNSI
+1462 
-1477 EDIKNAENRLVDM
+1477 
-1490 SETNE
+1490 
-1495 KLVEI
+1495 
-1500 RTKLEQDLDVLADK
+1500 
-1514 SGSDWGGLDLASELV
+1514 
-1529 ADFAK
+1529 
-1534 GKHDIASF
+1534 
-1542 RKLLKNYYQTF
+1542 
-1553 NGVTD
+1553 
-1558 TDIQNIIDDLQT
+1558 
-1570 LKEIPTD
+1570 
-1577 YFEAKPQR
+1577 YFENGKFPKQS
-1585 AVGLNEA
+1585 EFA
-1592 QAIVIPNN
+1592 Q
-1600 VDAEFKQQ
+1600 FR
-1608 LQDAGLKYYEY
+1608 Y
-1619 DPTIE
+1619 
-1624 GDRQRVINQFDDLK
+1624 
-1638 FSLSNESDI
+1638 SLSKETDI

-1660 IRLQVEEAIA
+1660 IRLEEIA
-1670 PLQEEI
+1670 PVEKSPLLAEKSPLA
-1676 TQLKQ
+1676 TV
-1681 ELQNITDI
+1681 QNTTDI
-1689 DYAPAPQEVVE
+1689 DYAPASQEVAVE
-1700 AQDRE
+1700 QGRE
-1705 AFNTLDDADSPQ
+1705 AFNTLDDSDIPTE
-1717 QVEDFAPIGEQVT
+1717 VEDIAPTSEKLT

-1929 KDTHGHR
+1929 KDTHGYR
-1936 LIRVKTD
+1936 LVRVKTD
-1943 AELQTETNEEI
+1943 AEMQTETNEEI

-1998 LMGKWDYTLTAEARG
+1998 LMGKWDYTLTSEARG

-2039 DIRAEVDNTGLTS
+2039 DIRAEVDNTGLTK

-2065 RMRLEGRY
+2065 RMSLESRAKAKMNQLAQDLVNTTD
-2073 EGMENKPVFG
+2073 ENIKNQIKKQVELLSKQVNKPVFG

-2377 LPPLKQIAQMNDFVE
+2377 LPPLKQIAQMNNFVE

-2870 DLDFEQKVMLAKLEY
+2870 DLDFEQRVMLAKLEY

-2925 TITWD
+2925 TVTWD

>member
-16 KKALPKKPTS
+16 KKAF

-77 GVLDLGTYAASE
+77 GVLDLGTYAASG

-103 KKQGQ
+103 KKRGQ
-108 KTLVNDWLE
+108 ETLVNDWLE

-128 LGGRADNITQGL
+128 LGGKADNITQGL

-151 LGAGAGLGKVGTTA
+151 LGAGAGLGTAGTTA
-165 LTTGLTGVSSMG
+165 LTTGLTGISGMG

-192 AATFGA
+192 AVTFGA

-216 AVNAKGLNVGL
+216 AINAKGLSVGL

-291 IKDENLLDQFIAGAV
+291 IEDENLLDQFIAGAV

-314 IVPGMKNGSLIE
+314 VVPGMKNGSLIE
-326 ANKTGRDFVTGYT
+326 ANKTGKDFVTGYT

-412 ELENKPNAEITV
+412 ELESKPNAEITV

-537 VPEGKTANGLYV
+537 VSEGKTANGLYV
-549 VDKDGSREIL
+549 IDKDGSREIL

-641 FINSLTTKEPSIVKK
+641 FINSLTTKEPNIVQK

-724 KDSKIRDEEG
+724 KDSKVRDEKG
-734 NLLTLYHTTDADFN
+734 NLLTVYHGTPNGGFNIYDTGMLGNTSGASDTSLGFHLTDNKELGELFSTIVN
-748 EFDVNKFGL
+748 ERIENQAKQEIYEKYGISENEIL
-757 NTGGKIKGIYLTDK
+757 PPEMQKKIKNEIYERAEEIVNQSGEVKEHYIDIKKPLSYFADYGISEQQLADDLVYAATGSYDIEDAIDIYDDNMDFLT
-771 VLGNYGDK
+771 
-779 VIESYVNI
+779 
-787 TNPVTIDSKNITKEQ
+787 
-802 FAELLKGKVS
+802 
-812 ESNIEGAWRYYQ
+812 
-824 NANDLNILYA
+824 A
-834 IQEQYRRNRN
+834 IQ
-844 YQNNQEFYDNVK
+844 QNFDNARQEFKYELSRPEAIQ
-856 RITGYDGLIYSGQQY
+856 RIKEMGYDGLILPITDTDKTSIENKKGNEYI
-871 YANGMVSYVAFNSN
+871 VFNS
-885 QVKKV
+885 
-890 DNKNPTKNPDT
+890 
-901 RYSLSDNQGREL
+901 
-913 SEQQIEYFKNSKVR
+913 
-927 DEEGR
+927 
-932 LLEVYHGTKTKG
+932 
-944 INIFNYD
+944 
-951 PNRQTGTDFGKAYYF
+951 
-966 TTDYI
+966 
-971 KAKGYQYDADAD
+971 
-983 PRVKEH
+983 
-989 QSQER
+989 
-994 AARKK
+994 
-999 MVDAGFTEKAR
+999 
-1010 NEYVEWLD
+1010 
-1018 THSIIDIIDN
+1018 
-1028 EQDIIKRVD
+1028 
-1037 EIGGETKKLY
+1037 
-1047 LNLTN
+1047 
-1052 PLEVDANGEYYHK
+1052 
-1065 VYPEYFKTARAN
+1065 
-1077 GNDGIIVK
+1077 
-1085 NVIDNPRGEHRPID
+1085 
-1099 VYIAFNENQI
+1099 NQI

-1158 NLSVEKL
+1158 NLSTEKL
-1165 RGILELGGFPVPSIA
+1165 KGILELGGFPVPSIA
-1180 ITNPD
+1180 VTNPNL
-1185 IVNHNQFG
+1185 VNHNQFG
-1193 NISVLFDKNTIDPLD
+1193 NISVLFDKNTIDPSNKY
-1208 RRNEV
+1208 NEV

-1280 ELDYEIAYKESKLKR
+1280 ELDYEIAYKESNLKR
-1295 SYHGNEDV
+1295 SYHENEDV

-1477 EDIKNAENRLVDM
+1477 EDIKKAENRLVDM

-1514 SGSDWGGLDLASELV
+1514 SDSDWGGLDLASELV

-1534 GKHDIASF
+1534 GNHDIASF

-1553 NGVTD
+1553 GGVTD
-1558 TDIQNIIDDLQT
+1558 TNIQNIIDDLEM

-1585 AVGLNEA
+1585 AVGLDEV
-1592 QAIVIPNN
+1592 QAIVIPNTT
-1600 VDAEFKQQ
+1600 DAEFKQQ
-1608 LQDAGLKYYEY
+1608 LQDAGLTYYEY
-1619 DPTIE
+1619 DPNIE

-1660 IRLQVEEAIA
+1660 IRLQVEESIA

-1689 DYAPAPQEVVE
+1689 DYSPAPQEVVE

-1810 ELLDGMDGKYKYTY
+1810 ELLDGMGGKYKYTY

-1929 KDTHGHR
+1929 KDTHGYR
-1936 LIRVKTD
+1936 LVRVKTD
-1943 AELQTETNEEI
+1943 AEMQTETNEEI

-1974 ILKANVLDKGIV
+1974 ILKANVLDKGLV

-1998 LMGKWDYTLTAEARG
+1998 LMGKWDYTLTSEARG

-2377 LPPLKQIAQMNDFVE
+2377 LPPLKQIAQMNNFVE

-2870 DLDFEQKVMLAKLEY
+2870 DLDFEQRVMLAKLEY